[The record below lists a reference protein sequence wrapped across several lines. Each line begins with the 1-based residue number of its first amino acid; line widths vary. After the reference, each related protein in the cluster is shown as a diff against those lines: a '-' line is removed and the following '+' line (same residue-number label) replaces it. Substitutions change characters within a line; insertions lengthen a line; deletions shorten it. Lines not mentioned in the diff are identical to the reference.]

1 MAVAS
6 LDWRGC
12 IQKLN
17 IYKGLSMHQGWL
29 LIGLSLTYLGLL
41 FLIAFVADKHK
52 RRRLKG
58 QPLLYSLS
66 LAVYC
71 TSWTFFGTVGQASE
85 SPWSPVPIYLGPM
98 LVFLFGWRLLARL
111 ILVAKREHITSIAD
125 FIAARYGKSQRL
137 AMVIALIA
145 IMGILPY
152 LVLQLKA
159 IVTGLD
165 LLMVN
170 SGGISPT
177 SNTSELALGVTLL
190 LALFS
195 ILFGTRH
202 LDATEHH
209 RGMVVAIAFE
219 SVVKLL
225 AFIAVGGFAL
235 WLILSKPGEAHEQVT
250 RDFFAQVVAVSP
262 GNLLE
267 LAIYTVLA
275 MCAVICLPRQFHVTV
290 VENNQGQDLHW
301 ARWIFPLYLFVM
313 GLFIWPLALA
323 GKQWVG
329 ADMASDTYVISLPMA
344 LGFDGMAM
352 LAFLGGTSAAT
363 GMVIVCTIALAIM
376 VSNDLVLP
384 VLLRRFWR
392 QGRDERLVRLLLQVR
407 RGAILLILLAAW
419 GLYLWLGDL
428 TSLSRI
434 GYLSFGAVAQF
445 APALLLGLYWR
456 HGNRKGVYLGLFLGV
471 SLWFVTLLVESGL
484 LAGSPLAELLAP
496 PDWPAFRELSLG
508 AWCIFLSL
516 LFNLLGYVAG
526 SLLSRPAVSE
536 RLQAANFVGKPS
548 RDTAALYQ
556 ARVSVKELEMLA
568 ARFVGSSRVK
578 RAFGRFAGE
587 RGGTLAPQMQ
597 ASAELIA
604 HTERLLAGVFGTSS
618 ARLVLASALQGRNM
632 QLEEIATIV
641 DEASDVFRFNRGL
654 LQGAIE
660 HIGQGISVVDREL
673 RLVAW
678 NRRYIELFHYPPGL
692 IQAGR
697 PIEEIIRYNAQQGL
711 CGPGDIEEHVARRV
725 AFMKRGSAHISARE
739 RPDGRVIEMQGN
751 PMPAGGFV
759 MTFTDITPFRDAERV
774 LREANEHLEARVA
787 ERTRELSELNRQ
799 LLLVNQQVERANQS
813 KSRFLAAVS
822 HDLTQPLNAA
832 KLFTSSLLEMLPD
845 AGEQARIARHIDD
858 ALGATEDLITDLL
871 DISRLEAGK
880 FKARKLDFALRDL
893 LDNLKAEFGVLA
905 QAGGIHFSVVE
916 SKHAVHSDVRLLRR
930 VLQNFLTNAF
940 RYNPGGRVLLG
951 CRRMGKKIRIE
962 VWDNG
967 PGIPQ
972 DKQEAIFDEFSRLDH
987 SRTAKEQGLGLG
999 LAIARGISQ
1008 VLGHQLT
1015 LQSWPG
1021 KGSVFAVT
1029 LNLATRPVV
1038 PQQLMV
1044 PVVRDSQLEGVAVL
1058 CIDNERDILTA
1069 MSTLLGR
1076 WGCEVRCAVDLAEAE
1091 ALVADGFVP
1100 RLVLSD
1106 YHLDDGKTGLEA
1118 LAALQQVCGDE
1129 LGGIIISADRKSE
1142 LQVQIRERGYGYI
1155 SKPVKPLKL
1164 RALMNSLLLR

>member
-1 MAVAS
+1 
-6 LDWRGC
+6 
-12 IQKLN
+12 
-17 IYKGLSMHQGWL
+17 MHQGWL

-52 RRRLKG
+52 RHRLKG

-209 RGMVVAIAFE
+209 RGMVMAIAFE

-456 HGNRKGVYLGLFLGV
+456 HGNRKGVYLGLSLGV
-471 SLWFVTLLVESGL
+471 SFWFVTLLVESGL
-484 LAGSPLAELLAP
+484 LAGSLLAELLAP

-711 CGPGDIEEHVARRV
+711 CGPGDIEDHVARRV

-880 FKARKLDFALRDL
+880 FKAKKLDFALRDL

-951 CRRMGKKIRIE
+951 CRRMGEKVRIE

-1029 LNLATRPVV
+1029 LNLATRPVTAH
-1038 PQQLMV
+1038 QLAA

-1091 ALVADGFVP
+1091 ELVAQGFVP

-1118 LAALQQVCGDE
+1118 LAALQRVCGDE

>member
-1 MAVAS
+1 
-6 LDWRGC
+6 
-12 IQKLN
+12 
-17 IYKGLSMHQGWL
+17 MHQGWL
-29 LIGLSLTYLGLL
+29 LIGLSLSYLGLL
-41 FLIAFVADKHK
+41 FLIAYVADKNK

-165 LLMVN
+165 LLMAN
-170 SGGISPT
+170 SVPAGPT
-177 SNTSELALGVTLL
+177 GNTAGLALGVALL

-225 AFIAVGGFAL
+225 AFMAVGGFAL
-235 WLILSKPGEAHEQVT
+235 WLILSKPSQARTLVAS
-250 RDFFAQVVAVSP
+250 DFLDAVVAVTP
-262 GNLLE
+262 GSLLE
-267 LAIYTVLA
+267 LAIYTLVA

-301 ARWIFPLYLFVM
+301 ARWLFPLYLFVM

-329 ADMASDTYVISLPMA
+329 AGMASDTYVISLPMS
-344 LGFDGMAM
+344 LGFDGMAL

-384 VLLRRFWR
+384 VLLRRFWQ

-456 HGNRKGVYLGLFLGV
+456 HGNRKGVYLGLALGV
-471 SLWFVTLLVESGL
+471 SLWFATLLAESGL
-484 LAGSPLAELLAP
+484 LAGSPLAALLAP
-496 PDWPAFRELSLG
+496 PDWPAFRDLSLG

-516 LFNLLGYVAG
+516 LLNLVGYVAG
-526 SLLSRPAVSE
+526 SLLSQAAVSE

-548 RDTAALYQ
+548 RDTTALYQ

-660 HIGQGISVVDREL
+660 HMGQGISVVDREL
-673 RLVAW
+673 KLVAW

-692 IQAGR
+692 IQVGR
-697 PIEEIIRYNAQQGL
+697 PIEEIIRYNAEQGL
-711 CGPGDIEEHVARRV
+711 CGPGDVEAHVARRV
-725 AFMKRGSAHISARE
+725 AFMQRGSPHISARE

-787 ERTRELSELNRQ
+787 ERTHELSELNRQ
-799 LLLVNQQVERANQS
+799 LLLVNQQVERANHS

-832 KLFTSSLLEMLPD
+832 KLFTSSLLEMLPPAD
-845 AGEQARIARHIDD
+845 EPARIARHIDD

-880 FKARKLDFALRDL
+880 FKAKKLDFALRDVF
-893 LDNLKAEFGVLA
+893 DNLKAEFGVLA
-905 QAGGIHFSVVE
+905 QAGGIQFSVVE
-916 SKHAVHSDVRLLRR
+916 SGVAVYSDVRLLRR

-951 CRRMGKKIRIE
+951 CRRRGDKVRIE

-967 PGIPQ
+967 PGIPA

-987 SRTAKEQGLGLG
+987 SRTAREQGLGLG
-999 LAIARGISQ
+999 LAIARGIAL
-1008 VLGHQLT
+1008 VLGHNLT
-1015 LQSWPG
+1015 LRSWPG
-1021 KGSVFAVT
+1021 AGSVFAIT
-1029 LNLATRPVV
+1029 LNLATRPVATTQV
-1038 PQQLMV
+1038 AAPTQ
-1044 PVVRDSQLEGVAVL
+1044 RDSQLEGIRVL
-1058 CIDNERDILTA
+1058 CIDNESDILIA
-1069 MSTLLGR
+1069 MHSLLGR
-1076 WGCEVRCAVDLAEAE
+1076 WGCEVVCAQSLAQAEDLIAG
-1091 ALVADGFVP
+1091 GFLP
-1100 RLVLSD
+1100 QLVLSD
-1106 YHLDDGKTGLEA
+1106 YHLDDGKTGLQA
-1118 LAALQQVCGDE
+1118 LHMLRLAHGNDI
-1129 LGGIIISADRKSE
+1129 GGIIISADRKSE
-1142 LQVQIRERGYGYI
+1142 LQAQIREHGYGYI

-1164 RALMNSLLLR
+1164 RALMNSILRPAKLDDDHETGNSSEF

>member
-1 MAVAS
+1 
-6 LDWRGC
+6 
-12 IQKLN
+12 
-17 IYKGLSMHQGWL
+17 MHQGWL

-52 RRRLKG
+52 RHRLKG

-250 RDFFAQVVAVSP
+250 RDFFAQVMAVSP

-456 HGNRKGVYLGLFLGV
+456 HGNRKGVYLGLSLGV

-711 CGPGDIEEHVARRV
+711 CGPGDIEDHVARRV

-880 FKARKLDFALRDL
+880 FKAKKLDFALCDL

-951 CRRMGKKIRIE
+951 CRRMGEKIRIE

-1029 LNLATRPVV
+1029 LNLATRPVTAH
-1038 PQQLMV
+1038 QLAA

-1091 ALVADGFVP
+1091 ALVAEGFVP

-1118 LAALQQVCGDE
+1118 LAVLQQVCGDE

-1142 LQVQIRERGYGYI
+1142 LQAQIRERGYGYI

>member
-1 MAVAS
+1 
-6 LDWRGC
+6 
-12 IQKLN
+12 
-17 IYKGLSMHQGWL
+17 MHQGWL
-29 LIGLSLTYLGLL
+29 LIGLSLAYLGLL
-41 FLIAFVADKHK
+41 FLIAYVADKSK

-137 AMVIALIA
+137 AMVISLIA
-145 IMGILPY
+145 VMGILPY

-165 LLMVN
+165 LLMAN
-170 SGGISPT
+170 SVPAGPT
-177 SNTSELALGVTLL
+177 GNTAELALGVALL

-195 ILFGTRH
+195 ILFGTRN

-225 AFIAVGGFAL
+225 AFMAVGGFAL
-235 WLILSKPGEAHEQVT
+235 WLIIARPSEARTLVAT
-250 RDFFAQVVAVSP
+250 DFLDAVVAVSP
-262 GNLLE
+262 GSLLE
-267 LAIYTVLA
+267 LAIYTLVA

-301 ARWIFPLYLFVM
+301 ARWLFPLYLFLM

-329 ADMASDTYVISLPMA
+329 ADMASDTYVISLPMS

-384 VLLRRFWR
+384 VLLRRFWQ
-392 QGRDERLVRLLLQVR
+392 QGRDERLMRLLLQVR

-419 GLYLWLGDL
+419 VLYLWLGDL

-456 HGNRKGVYLGLFLGV
+456 HGNRKGVYLGLALGV
-471 SLWFVTLLVESGL
+471 SLWFLTLLAESGL
-484 LAGSPLAELLAP
+484 LAGSPLEALLAP

-516 LFNLLGYVAG
+516 LLNLLGYVAG
-526 SLLSRPAVSE
+526 SLLSRAAVSE

-548 RDTAALYQ
+548 RDTTALYQ

-587 RGGTLAPQMQ
+587 HGGTLAPQMQ
-597 ASAELIA
+597 ASADLIA

-660 HIGQGISVVDREL
+660 HMGQGISVVDREL
-673 RLVAW
+673 KLVAW
-678 NRRYIELFHYPPGL
+678 NRRYIELFHYPHGL
-692 IQAGR
+692 IQVGR
-697 PIEEIIRYNAQQGL
+697 SIEEIIRYNAEQGL
-711 CGPGDIEEHVARRV
+711 CGPGDIEAQVARRV
-725 AFMKRGSAHISARE
+725 AFMKRGSPHVSARE

-759 MTFTDITPFRDAERV
+759 MTFTDITPFRAAERV

-787 ERTRELSELNRQ
+787 ERTHELSELNRQ
-799 LLLVNQQVERANQS
+799 LLLVNQQVERANHS

-832 KLFTSSLLEMLPD
+832 KLFTSSLLEMLPQGGGQ
-845 AGEQARIARHIDD
+845 GEEQRAEQVRIARHIDD

-880 FKARKLDFALRDL
+880 FKARKLDFALSDVL
-893 LDNLKAEFGVLA
+893 GNLKAEFGVLA
-905 QAGGIHFSVVE
+905 QAGEIQFSVVE
-916 SKHAVHSDVRLLRR
+916 SRLAVYSDVRLLRR

-940 RYNPGGRVLLG
+940 RYNPAGRVLLG
-951 CRRMGKKIRIE
+951 CRRLGDKVRIE

-967 PGIPQ
+967 PGIPL

-987 SRTAKEQGLGLG
+987 SRTAREQGLGLG

-1008 VLGHQLT
+1008 VLGHQLS
-1015 LQSWPG
+1015 LRSWPG
-1021 KGSVFAVT
+1021 AGSVFAIT
-1029 LNLATRPVV
+1029 LNLATRPVM
-1038 PQQLMV
+1038 PS
-1044 PVVRDSQLEGVAVL
+1044 PVAAPAVRDSQLEGIRIL
-1058 CIDNERDILTA
+1058 CIDNEEEILIA
-1069 MSTLLGR
+1069 MASLLGR
-1076 WGCEVRCAVDLAEAE
+1076 WGCEVRCAQSLEQAEEIIGA
-1091 ALVADGFVP
+1091 GFLP

-1106 YHLDDGKTGLEA
+1106 YHLDDGKTGLQA
-1118 LAALQQVCGDE
+1118 LHMIRLAHGNGI
-1129 LGGIIISADRKSE
+1129 GGIIISADRKSE
-1142 LQVQIRERGYGYI
+1142 LQTQIREHGFGYV

-1164 RALMNSLLLR
+1164 RALMNSLLLPIE

>member
-1 MAVAS
+1 
-6 LDWRGC
+6 
-12 IQKLN
+12 
-17 IYKGLSMHQGWL
+17 MHQGWL
-29 LIGLSLTYLGLL
+29 LIGLSLSYLGLL
-41 FLIAFVADKHK
+41 FLIAYVADKNK

-165 LLMVN
+165 LLMAN
-170 SGGISPT
+170 SVPAGPT
-177 SNTSELALGVTLL
+177 GNTAGLALGVALL

-225 AFIAVGGFAL
+225 AFMAVGGFAL
-235 WLILSKPGEAHEQVT
+235 WLILSKPSQARTLVAS
-250 RDFFAQVVAVSP
+250 DFLDAVVAVTP
-262 GNLLE
+262 GSLLE
-267 LAIYTVLA
+267 LAIYTLVA

-301 ARWIFPLYLFVM
+301 ARWLFPLYLFVM

-329 ADMASDTYVISLPMA
+329 AGMASDTYVISLPMS
-344 LGFDGMAM
+344 LGFDGMAL

-384 VLLRRFWR
+384 VLLRRFWQ

-456 HGNRKGVYLGLFLGV
+456 HGNRKGVYLGLALGV
-471 SLWFVTLLVESGL
+471 SLWFATLLAESGL
-484 LAGSPLAELLAP
+484 LAGSPLAALLAP
-496 PDWPAFRELSLG
+496 PDWPAFRDLSLG

-516 LFNLLGYVAG
+516 LLNLIGYVAG
-526 SLLSRPAVSE
+526 SLLSQAAVSE

-548 RDTAALYQ
+548 RDTTALYQ

-660 HIGQGISVVDREL
+660 HMGQGISVVDREL
-673 RLVAW
+673 KLVAW

-692 IQAGR
+692 IQVGR
-697 PIEEIIRYNAQQGL
+697 PIEEIIRYNAEQGL
-711 CGPGDIEEHVARRV
+711 CGPGDVEAHVARRV
-725 AFMKRGSAHISARE
+725 AFMQRGSQHISARE

-787 ERTRELSELNRQ
+787 ERTHELSELNRQ
-799 LLLVNQQVERANQS
+799 LLLVNQQVERANHS

-832 KLFTSSLLEMLPD
+832 KLFTSSLLEMLPP
-845 AGEQARIARHIDD
+845 ANEPARIARHIDD

-880 FKARKLDFALRDL
+880 FKAKKLDFALRDVF
-893 LDNLKAEFGVLA
+893 DNLKAEFGVLA
-905 QAGGIHFSVVE
+905 QAGGIQFSVVE
-916 SKHAVHSDVRLLRR
+916 SGVAVYSDVRLLRR

-951 CRRMGKKIRIE
+951 CRRLGDKVRIE

-967 PGIPQ
+967 PGIPA

-987 SRTAKEQGLGLG
+987 SRTAREQGLGLG
-999 LAIARGISQ
+999 LAIARGIAL
-1008 VLGHQLT
+1008 VLGHNLT
-1015 LQSWPG
+1015 LRSWPG
-1021 KGSVFAVT
+1021 AGSVFAIT
-1029 LNLATRPVV
+1029 LNLATRPVATTQV
-1038 PQQLMV
+1038 AAPTQ
-1044 PVVRDSQLEGVAVL
+1044 RDSQLEGIRVL
-1058 CIDNERDILTA
+1058 CIDNESDILIA
-1069 MSTLLGR
+1069 MHSLLGR
-1076 WGCEVRCAVDLAEAE
+1076 WGCEVVCAQSLAQGEDLIAG
-1091 ALVADGFVP
+1091 GFLP
-1100 RLVLSD
+1100 QLVLSD
-1106 YHLDDGKTGLEA
+1106 YHLDDGKTGLQA
-1118 LAALQQVCGDE
+1118 LHMLRLAHGNDI
-1129 LGGIIISADRKSE
+1129 GGIIISADRKSE
-1142 LQVQIRERGYGYI
+1142 LQAQIREHGYGYI

-1164 RALMNSLLLR
+1164 RALMNSILRPAKLDDDHETGNSSEF

>member
-1 MAVAS
+1 
-6 LDWRGC
+6 
-12 IQKLN
+12 
-17 IYKGLSMHQGWL
+17 MHQGWL
-29 LIGLSLTYLGLL
+29 LIGLSLSYLGLL
-41 FLIAFVADKHK
+41 FLIAYVADKNK

-165 LLMVN
+165 LLMAN
-170 SGGISPT
+170 SVPAGPT
-177 SNTSELALGVTLL
+177 GNTAGLALGVALL

-225 AFIAVGGFAL
+225 AFMAVGGFAL
-235 WLILSKPGEAHEQVT
+235 WLILSKPSQARTLVAS
-250 RDFFAQVVAVSP
+250 DFLDAVVAVTP
-262 GNLLE
+262 GSLLE
-267 LAIYTVLA
+267 LAIYTLVA

-301 ARWIFPLYLFVM
+301 ARWLFPLYLFVM

-329 ADMASDTYVISLPMA
+329 AGMASDTYVISLPMS
-344 LGFDGMAM
+344 LGFDGMAL

-384 VLLRRFWR
+384 VLLRRFWQ

-456 HGNRKGVYLGLFLGV
+456 HGNRKGVYLGLALGV
-471 SLWFVTLLVESGL
+471 SLWFATLLAESGL
-484 LAGSPLAELLAP
+484 LAGSPLATLLAP
-496 PDWPAFRELSLG
+496 PDWRVRDLSLG

-516 LFNLLGYVAG
+516 LLNLIGYVAG
-526 SLLSRPAVSE
+526 SLLSQAAVSE

-548 RDTAALYQ
+548 RDTTALYQ

-587 RGGTLAPQMQ
+587 RGGTLAPQMK

-660 HIGQGISVVDREL
+660 HMGQGISVVDREL
-673 RLVAW
+673 KLVAW

-692 IQAGR
+692 IQVGR
-697 PIEEIIRYNAQQGL
+697 PIEEIIRYNAEQGL
-711 CGPGDIEEHVARRV
+711 CGPGDVEAHVARRV
-725 AFMKRGSAHISARE
+725 AFMQRGSQHISARE

-787 ERTRELSELNRQ
+787 ERTHELSELNRQ
-799 LLLVNQQVERANQS
+799 LLLVNQQVERANHS

-832 KLFTSSLLEMLPD
+832 KLFTSSLLEMLPPAD
-845 AGEQARIARHIDD
+845 EPARIARHIDD

-880 FKARKLDFALRDL
+880 FKAKKLDFALRDVF
-893 LDNLKAEFGVLA
+893 DNLKAEFGVLA
-905 QAGGIHFSVVE
+905 QAGGIQFSVVE
-916 SKHAVHSDVRLLRR
+916 SGVAVYSDVRLLRR

-951 CRRMGKKIRIE
+951 CRRLGDKVRIE

-967 PGIPQ
+967 PGIPA

-987 SRTAKEQGLGLG
+987 SRTAREQGLGLG
-999 LAIARGISQ
+999 LAIARGIAL
-1008 VLGHQLT
+1008 VLGHNLT
-1015 LQSWPG
+1015 LRSWPG
-1021 KGSVFAVT
+1021 AGSVFAIT
-1029 LNLATRPVV
+1029 LNLATRPVATTQV
-1038 PQQLMV
+1038 AAPTQ
-1044 PVVRDSQLEGVAVL
+1044 RDSQLEGIRVL
-1058 CIDNERDILTA
+1058 CIDNESDILIA
-1069 MSTLLGR
+1069 MHSLLGR
-1076 WGCEVRCAVDLAEAE
+1076 WGCEVVCAQSLAQAEDLIAG
-1091 ALVADGFVP
+1091 GFLAQ
-1100 RLVLSD
+1100 LVLSD
-1106 YHLDDGKTGLEA
+1106 YHLDDGKTGLQA
-1118 LAALQQVCGDE
+1118 LHMLRLAHGNDI
-1129 LGGIIISADRKSE
+1129 GGIIISADRKSE
-1142 LQVQIRERGYGYI
+1142 LQAQIREHGYGYI

-1164 RALMNSLLLR
+1164 RALMNSILRPAKLDDDHETGNSSEF

>member
-1 MAVAS
+1 
-6 LDWRGC
+6 
-12 IQKLN
+12 
-17 IYKGLSMHQGWL
+17 MHQGWL
-29 LIGLSLTYLGLL
+29 LIGLSLAYLGLL
-41 FLIAFVADKHK
+41 FLIAYVADKSK

-165 LLMVN
+165 LLMAN
-170 SGGISPT
+170 SVSAGPT
-177 SNTSELALGVTLL
+177 GNTAGLALGVALL

-195 ILFGTRH
+195 ILFGTRN

-225 AFIAVGGFAL
+225 AFVTVGGFAL
-235 WLILSKPGEAHEQVT
+235 WLILSKPSQARTLVAS
-250 RDFFAQVVAVSP
+250 DFLDAVVAVTP
-262 GNLLE
+262 GGLLE
-267 LAIYTVLA
+267 LTIYTLVA

-301 ARWIFPLYLFVM
+301 ARWLFPLYLFVM
-313 GLFIWPLALA
+313 GLFVWPLALA

-329 ADMASDTYVISLPMA
+329 ADMASDTYVISLPMS

-363 GMVIVCTIALAIM
+363 GMVIVSTIALAIM

-384 VLLRRFWR
+384 VLLRRFWQ

-456 HGNRKGVYLGLFLGV
+456 HGNRKGVYLGLALGV
-471 SLWFVTLLVESGL
+471 SLWFATLLAESGL
-484 LAGSPLAELLAP
+484 LAGSPLEALLAP
-496 PDWPAFRELSLG
+496 PDWPAFRDLSLG
-508 AWCIFLSL
+508 TWCIFLSL
-516 LFNLLGYVAG
+516 LLNLLGYVMG
-526 SLLSRPAVSE
+526 SLLSRAAVSE

-556 ARVSVKELEMLA
+556 ARVSVRELEMLA

-660 HIGQGISVVDREL
+660 HMGQGISVVDREL
-673 RLVAW
+673 KLVAW
-678 NRRYIELFHYPPGL
+678 NRRYIDLFHYPPGL

-697 PIEEIIRYNAQQGL
+697 SIEEIIRYNAEQGL
-711 CGPGDIEEHVARRV
+711 CGPGDIEAHVARRV
-725 AFMKRGSAHISARE
+725 AFMLRGSPHISARE

-787 ERTRELSELNRQ
+787 ERTHELSELNRQ
-799 LLLVNQQVERANQS
+799 LLLVNQQVERANHS

-832 KLFTSSLLEMLPD
+832 RLFTSSLLEMLPPRD
-845 AGEQARIARHIDD
+845 ETARIARHIDD

-880 FKARKLDFALRDL
+880 FKARKLDFALHDVL
-893 LDNLKAEFGVLA
+893 ANLKAEFGVLA
-905 QAGGIHFSVVE
+905 QAGGIQFSVVE
-916 SKHAVHSDVRLLRR
+916 SKLAVYSDVRLLRR

-951 CRRMGKKIRIE
+951 CRRMGDKVRIE

-967 PGIPQ
+967 PGIPA

-999 LAIARGISQ
+999 LAIARGIAL
-1008 VLGHQLT
+1008 VLGHNLT
-1015 LQSWPG
+1015 LRSWPG
-1021 KGSVFAVT
+1021 RGSVFAIT
-1029 LNLATRPVV
+1029 LNLATRPVATTQV
-1038 PQQLMV
+1038 AAPAL
-1044 PVVRDSQLEGVAVL
+1044 RDSQLEGVRVL
-1058 CIDNERDILTA
+1058 CIDNESEILIA
-1069 MSTLLGR
+1069 MHSLLGR
-1076 WGCEVRCAVDLAEAE
+1076 WGCEVVCAQSLVQAEDLIAG
-1091 ALVADGFVP
+1091 GFLP
-1100 RLVLSD
+1100 QLVLSD
-1106 YHLDDGKTGLEA
+1106 YHLDDGKTGLQA
-1118 LAALQQVCGDE
+1118 LHMLRLAHGNDI
-1129 LGGIIISADRKSE
+1129 GGIIISADRKSG
-1142 LQVQIRERGYGYI
+1142 LQAQIREHGYGYI

-1164 RALMNSLLLR
+1164 RALMNSILRPAKLDDDHETSNSSYF

>member
-1 MAVAS
+1 
-6 LDWRGC
+6 
-12 IQKLN
+12 
-17 IYKGLSMHQGWL
+17 MHQGWL
-29 LIGLSLTYLGLL
+29 LIGLSLSYLGLL
-41 FLIAFVADKHK
+41 FLIAYVADKNK

-165 LLMVN
+165 LLMAN
-170 SGGISPT
+170 SVPAGPT
-177 SNTSELALGVTLL
+177 GNTAGLALGVALL

-225 AFIAVGGFAL
+225 AFMAVGGFAL
-235 WLILSKPGEAHEQVT
+235 WLILSKPSQARTLVAS
-250 RDFFAQVVAVSP
+250 DFLDAVVAVTP
-262 GNLLE
+262 GSLLE
-267 LAIYTVLA
+267 LAIYTLVA

-301 ARWIFPLYLFVM
+301 ARWLFPLYLFVM

-329 ADMASDTYVISLPMA
+329 AGMASDTYVISLPMS
-344 LGFDGMAM
+344 LGFDGMAL

-384 VLLRRFWR
+384 VLLRRFWQ

-456 HGNRKGVYLGLFLGV
+456 HGNRKGVYLGLALGV
-471 SLWFVTLLVESGL
+471 SLWFATLLAESGL
-484 LAGSPLAELLAP
+484 LAGSPLAALLAP
-496 PDWPAFRELSLG
+496 PDWPAFRDLSLG

-516 LFNLLGYVAG
+516 LLNLIGYVAG
-526 SLLSRPAVSE
+526 SLLSQAAVSE

-548 RDTAALYQ
+548 RDTTALYQ

-660 HIGQGISVVDREL
+660 HMGQGISVVDREL
-673 RLVAW
+673 KLVAW

-692 IQAGR
+692 IQVGR
-697 PIEEIIRYNAQQGL
+697 PIEEIIRYNAEQGL
-711 CGPGDIEEHVARRV
+711 CGPGDVEAHVARRV
-725 AFMKRGSAHISARE
+725 AFMQRGSQHISARE

-787 ERTRELSELNRQ
+787 ERTHELSELNRQ
-799 LLLVNQQVERANQS
+799 LLLVNQQVERANHS

-832 KLFTSSLLEMLPD
+832 KLFTSSLLEMLPPAD
-845 AGEQARIARHIDD
+845 EPARIARHIDD

-880 FKARKLDFALRDL
+880 FKAKKLDFALRDVF
-893 LDNLKAEFGVLA
+893 DNLKAEFGVLA
-905 QAGGIHFSVVE
+905 QAGGIQFSVVE
-916 SKHAVHSDVRLLRR
+916 SGVAVYSDVRLLRR

-951 CRRMGKKIRIE
+951 CRRFGDKVRIE

-967 PGIPQ
+967 PGIPA

-987 SRTAKEQGLGLG
+987 SRTAREQGLGLG
-999 LAIARGISQ
+999 LAIARGIAL
-1008 VLGHQLT
+1008 VLGHNLT
-1015 LQSWPG
+1015 LRSWPG
-1021 KGSVFAVT
+1021 AGSVFAIT
-1029 LNLATRPVV
+1029 LNLATRPVATTQV
-1038 PQQLMV
+1038 AAPTQ
-1044 PVVRDSQLEGVAVL
+1044 RDSQLEGIRVL
-1058 CIDNERDILTA
+1058 CIDNESDILIA
-1069 MSTLLGR
+1069 MHSLLGR
-1076 WGCEVRCAVDLAEAE
+1076 WGCEVVCAQSLAQAEDLIAG
-1091 ALVADGFVP
+1091 GFLP
-1100 RLVLSD
+1100 QLVLSD
-1106 YHLDDGKTGLEA
+1106 YHLDDGKTGLQA
-1118 LAALQQVCGDE
+1118 LHMLRLAHGNDI
-1129 LGGIIISADRKSE
+1129 GGIIISADRKSE
-1142 LQVQIRERGYGYI
+1142 LQAQIREHGYGYI

-1164 RALMNSLLLR
+1164 RALMNSILRPAKLDDDHETGNSSEF

>member
-1 MAVAS
+1 
-6 LDWRGC
+6 
-12 IQKLN
+12 
-17 IYKGLSMHQGWL
+17 MHQGWL
-29 LIGLSLTYLGLL
+29 LIGLSLSYLGLL
-41 FLIAFVADKHK
+41 FLIAYVADKNK

-165 LLMVN
+165 LLMAN
-170 SGGISPT
+170 SVPAGPT
-177 SNTSELALGVTLL
+177 GNTAGLALGVALL

-225 AFIAVGGFAL
+225 AFMAVGGFAL
-235 WLILSKPGEAHEQVT
+235 WLILSKPSQARTLVAS
-250 RDFFAQVVAVSP
+250 DFLDAVVAVTP
-262 GNLLE
+262 GSLLE
-267 LAIYTVLA
+267 LAIYTLVA

-301 ARWIFPLYLFVM
+301 ARWLFPLYLFVM

-329 ADMASDTYVISLPMA
+329 AGMASDTYVISLPMS
-344 LGFDGMAM
+344 LGFDGMAL

-384 VLLRRFWR
+384 VLLRRFWQ

-456 HGNRKGVYLGLFLGV
+456 HGNRKGVYLGLALGV
-471 SLWFVTLLVESGL
+471 SLWFATLLAESGL
-484 LAGSPLAELLAP
+484 LAGSPLAALLAP
-496 PDWPAFRELSLG
+496 PDWPAFRDLSLG

-516 LFNLLGYVAG
+516 LLNLIGYVAG
-526 SLLSRPAVSE
+526 SLLSQAAVSE

-548 RDTAALYQ
+548 RDTTALYQ

-660 HIGQGISVVDREL
+660 HMGQGISVVDREL
-673 RLVAW
+673 KLVAW

-692 IQAGR
+692 IQVGR
-697 PIEEIIRYNAQQGL
+697 PIEEIIRYNAEQGL
-711 CGPGDIEEHVARRV
+711 CGPGDVEAHVARRV
-725 AFMKRGSAHISARE
+725 AFMQRGSQHISARE

-787 ERTRELSELNRQ
+787 ERTHELSELNRQ
-799 LLLVNQQVERANQS
+799 LLLVNQQVERANHS

-832 KLFTSSLLEMLPD
+832 KLFTSSLLEMLPPAD
-845 AGEQARIARHIDD
+845 EPARIARHIDD

-880 FKARKLDFALRDL
+880 FKAKKLDFALRDVF
-893 LDNLKAEFGVLA
+893 DNLKAEFGVLA
-905 QAGGIHFSVVE
+905 QAGGIQFSVVE
-916 SKHAVHSDVRLLRR
+916 SGVAVYSDVRLLRR

-951 CRRMGKKIRIE
+951 CRRLGDKVRIE

-967 PGIPQ
+967 PGIPA

-987 SRTAKEQGLGLG
+987 SRTAREQGLGLG
-999 LAIARGISQ
+999 LAIARGIAL
-1008 VLGHQLT
+1008 VLGHNLT
-1015 LQSWPG
+1015 LRSWPG
-1021 KGSVFAVT
+1021 AGSVFAIT
-1029 LNLATRPVV
+1029 LNLATRPVATTQV
-1038 PQQLMV
+1038 AAPTQ
-1044 PVVRDSQLEGVAVL
+1044 RDSQLEGIRVL
-1058 CIDNERDILTA
+1058 CIDNESDILIA
-1069 MSTLLGR
+1069 MHSLLGR
-1076 WGCEVRCAVDLAEAE
+1076 WGCEVVCAQSLAQAEDLIAG
-1091 ALVADGFVP
+1091 GFLP
-1100 RLVLSD
+1100 QLVLSD
-1106 YHLDDGKTGLEA
+1106 YHLDDGKTGLQA
-1118 LAALQQVCGDE
+1118 LHMLRLAHGNE
-1129 LGGIIISADRKSE
+1129 IGGIIISADRKSE
-1142 LQVQIRERGYGYI
+1142 LQAQIREHGYGYI

-1164 RALMNSLLLR
+1164 RALMNSILRPAKLDDDHETGNSSEF

>member
-1 MAVAS
+1 
-6 LDWRGC
+6 
-12 IQKLN
+12 
-17 IYKGLSMHQGWL
+17 MHQGWL
-29 LIGLSLTYLGLL
+29 LIGLSLAYLGLL
-41 FLIAFVADKHK
+41 FLIAYVADKNK

-165 LLMVN
+165 LLMAN
-170 SGGISPT
+170 SVSAGPT
-177 SNTSELALGVTLL
+177 GNTAGLALGVALL

-195 ILFGTRH
+195 ILFGTRN

-225 AFIAVGGFAL
+225 AFVTVGGFAL
-235 WLILSKPGEAHEQVT
+235 WLILSKPSQARTLVAS
-250 RDFFAQVVAVSP
+250 DFLDAVVAVTP
-262 GNLLE
+262 GGLLE
-267 LAIYTVLA
+267 LAIYTLVA

-301 ARWIFPLYLFVM
+301 ARWLFPLYLFVM

-329 ADMASDTYVISLPMA
+329 AGMASDTYVISLPMS

-384 VLLRRFWR
+384 VLLRRFWQ

-456 HGNRKGVYLGLFLGV
+456 HGNRKGVYLGLALGV
-471 SLWFVTLLVESGL
+471 SLWFVTLLAESGL
-484 LAGSPLAELLAP
+484 LAGSPLESLLAP
-496 PDWPAFRELSLG
+496 PDWPAFRDLSLG

-516 LFNLLGYVAG
+516 LLNLLGYVAG
-526 SLLSRPAVSE
+526 SLLSRAAVSE

-548 RDTAALYQ
+548 RDTTALYQ

-660 HIGQGISVVDREL
+660 HMGQGISVVDREL
-673 RLVAW
+673 KLVAW

-692 IQAGR
+692 IQMGR
-697 PIEEIIRYNAQQGL
+697 SIEEIIRYNAEQGL
-711 CGPGDIEEHVARRV
+711 CGPGDIEAHVARRV
-725 AFMKRGSAHISARE
+725 AFMLRGSPHISARE

-787 ERTRELSELNRQ
+787 ERTHELSELNRQ
-799 LLLVNQQVERANQS
+799 LLLVNQQVERANHS

-832 KLFTSSLLEMLPD
+832 KLFTSSLLEMLPPRD
-845 AGEQARIARHIDD
+845 ETARIARHIDD

-880 FKARKLDFALRDL
+880 FKAKKLDFALHDVF
-893 LDNLKAEFGVLA
+893 DNLKAEFGVLA
-905 QAGGIHFSVVE
+905 QAGGIQFSVVE
-916 SKHAVHSDVRLLRR
+916 SKLAVYSDVRLLRR

-951 CRRMGKKIRIE
+951 CRRLGDKVRIE

-967 PGIPQ
+967 PGIPA

-999 LAIARGISQ
+999 LAIARGIAL
-1008 VLGHQLT
+1008 VLGHNLT
-1015 LQSWPG
+1015 LRSWPG
-1021 KGSVFAVT
+1021 AGSVFAIT
-1029 LNLATRPVV
+1029 LNLATRPVATTQV
-1038 PQQLMV
+1038 AAPAL
-1044 PVVRDSQLEGVAVL
+1044 RDSQLEGIRVL
-1058 CIDNERDILTA
+1058 CIDNESDILIA
-1069 MSTLLGR
+1069 MHSLLGR
-1076 WGCEVRCAVDLAEAE
+1076 WGCEVVCAQSHAQAEDLIAG
-1091 ALVADGFVP
+1091 GFLP
-1100 RLVLSD
+1100 QLVLSD
-1106 YHLDDGKTGLEA
+1106 YHLDDGKTGLQA
-1118 LAALQQVCGDE
+1118 LHMLRLAHGNDI
-1129 LGGIIISADRKSE
+1129 GGIIISADRKSE
-1142 LQVQIRERGYGYI
+1142 LQAQIREHGYGYI

-1164 RALMNSLLLR
+1164 RALMNSILRPAKLDDDHETSNSSDF

>member
-1 MAVAS
+1 
-6 LDWRGC
+6 
-12 IQKLN
+12 
-17 IYKGLSMHQGWL
+17 MHQGWL
-29 LIGLSLTYLGLL
+29 LIGLSLSYLGLL
-41 FLIAFVADKHK
+41 FLIAYVADKNK

-165 LLMVN
+165 LLMAN
-170 SGGISPT
+170 SVPAGPT
-177 SNTSELALGVTLL
+177 GNTAGLALGVALL

-225 AFIAVGGFAL
+225 AFMAVGGFAL
-235 WLILSKPGEAHEQVT
+235 WLILSKPSQARTLVAS
-250 RDFFAQVVAVSP
+250 DFLDAVVAVTP
-262 GNLLE
+262 GSLLE
-267 LAIYTVLA
+267 LAIYTLVA

-301 ARWIFPLYLFVM
+301 ARWLFPLYLFVM

-329 ADMASDTYVISLPMA
+329 AGMASDTYVISLPMS
-344 LGFDGMAM
+344 LGFDGMAL

-384 VLLRRFWR
+384 VLLRRFWQ

-456 HGNRKGVYLGLFLGV
+456 HGNRKGVYLGLALGV
-471 SLWFVTLLVESGL
+471 SLWFATLLAESGL
-484 LAGSPLAELLAP
+484 LADSPLAALLAP
-496 PDWPAFRELSLG
+496 PDWPAFRDLSLG

-516 LFNLLGYVAG
+516 LLNLIGYVAG
-526 SLLSRPAVSE
+526 SLLSQAAVSE

-548 RDTAALYQ
+548 RDTTALYQ

-660 HIGQGISVVDREL
+660 HMGQGISVVDREL
-673 RLVAW
+673 KLVAW

-692 IQAGR
+692 IQVGR
-697 PIEEIIRYNAQQGL
+697 PIEEIIRYNAEQGL
-711 CGPGDIEEHVARRV
+711 CGPGDVEAHVARRV
-725 AFMKRGSAHISARE
+725 AFMQRGSQHISARE

-787 ERTRELSELNRQ
+787 ERTHELSELNRQ
-799 LLLVNQQVERANQS
+799 LLLVNQQVERANHS

-832 KLFTSSLLEMLPD
+832 KLFTSSLLEMLPPAD
-845 AGEQARIARHIDD
+845 EPARIARHIDD

-880 FKARKLDFALRDL
+880 FKAKKLDFALRDVF
-893 LDNLKAEFGVLA
+893 DNLKAEFGVLA
-905 QAGGIHFSVVE
+905 QAGGIQFSVVE
-916 SKHAVHSDVRLLRR
+916 SGVAVYSDVRLLRR

-951 CRRMGKKIRIE
+951 CRRLGDKVRIE

-967 PGIPQ
+967 PGIPA

-987 SRTAKEQGLGLG
+987 SRTAREQGLGLG
-999 LAIARGISQ
+999 LAIARGIAL
-1008 VLGHQLT
+1008 VLGHNLT
-1015 LQSWPG
+1015 LRSWPG
-1021 KGSVFAVT
+1021 AGSVFAIT
-1029 LNLATRPVV
+1029 LNLATRPVATTQV
-1038 PQQLMV
+1038 AAPTQ
-1044 PVVRDSQLEGVAVL
+1044 RDSQLEGIRVL
-1058 CIDNERDILTA
+1058 CIDNESDILIA
-1069 MSTLLGR
+1069 MHSLLGR
-1076 WGCEVRCAVDLAEAE
+1076 WGCEVVCAQSLAQAEDLIAG
-1091 ALVADGFVP
+1091 GFLP
-1100 RLVLSD
+1100 QLVLSD
-1106 YHLDDGKTGLEA
+1106 YHLDDGKTGLQA
-1118 LAALQQVCGDE
+1118 LHMLRLAHGNDI
-1129 LGGIIISADRKSE
+1129 GGIIISADRKSE
-1142 LQVQIRERGYGYI
+1142 LQAQIREHGYGYI

-1164 RALMNSLLLR
+1164 RALMNSILRPAKLDDDHEIGNSSEF

>member
-1 MAVAS
+1 
-6 LDWRGC
+6 
-12 IQKLN
+12 
-17 IYKGLSMHQGWL
+17 MHQGWL
-29 LIGLSLTYLGLL
+29 LIGLSLSYLGLL
-41 FLIAFVADKHK
+41 FLIAYVADKNK

-165 LLMVN
+165 LLMAN
-170 SGGISPT
+170 SVPAGPT
-177 SNTSELALGVTLL
+177 GNTAGLALGVALL

-225 AFIAVGGFAL
+225 AFMAVGGFAL
-235 WLILSKPGEAHEQVT
+235 WLILSKPSQARTLVAS
-250 RDFFAQVVAVSP
+250 DFLDAVVAVTP
-262 GNLLE
+262 GSLLE
-267 LAIYTVLA
+267 LAIYTLVA

-301 ARWIFPLYLFVM
+301 ARWLFPLYLFVM

-329 ADMASDTYVISLPMA
+329 AGMASDTYVISLPMS
-344 LGFDGMAM
+344 LGFDGMAL

-384 VLLRRFWR
+384 VLLRRFWQ

-456 HGNRKGVYLGLFLGV
+456 HGNRKGVYLGLALGV
-471 SLWFVTLLVESGL
+471 SLWFATLLAESGL
-484 LAGSPLAELLAP
+484 LAGSPLAALLAP
-496 PDWPAFRELSLG
+496 PDWPAFRDLSLG

-516 LFNLLGYVAG
+516 LLNLIGYVAG
-526 SLLSRPAVSE
+526 SLLSQAAVSE
-536 RLQAANFVGKPS
+536 RLQAASFVGKPS
-548 RDTAALYQ
+548 RDTTALYQ

-660 HIGQGISVVDREL
+660 HMGQGISVVDREL
-673 RLVAW
+673 KLVAW

-692 IQAGR
+692 IQVGR
-697 PIEEIIRYNAQQGL
+697 PIEEIIRYNAEQGL
-711 CGPGDIEEHVARRV
+711 CGPGDVEAHVARRV
-725 AFMKRGSAHISARE
+725 AFMQRGSQHISARE

-787 ERTRELSELNRQ
+787 ERTHELSELNRQ
-799 LLLVNQQVERANQS
+799 LLLVNQQVERANHS

-832 KLFTSSLLEMLPD
+832 KLFTSSLLEMLPP
-845 AGEQARIARHIDD
+845 ANEPARIARHIDD

-880 FKARKLDFALRDL
+880 FKAKKLDFALRDVF
-893 LDNLKAEFGVLA
+893 DNLKAEFGVLA
-905 QAGGIHFSVVE
+905 QAGGIQFSVVE
-916 SKHAVHSDVRLLRR
+916 SGVAVYSDVRLLRR

-951 CRRMGKKIRIE
+951 CRRLGDKVRIE

-967 PGIPQ
+967 PGIPA

-987 SRTAKEQGLGLG
+987 SRTAREQGLGLG
-999 LAIARGISQ
+999 LAIARGIAL
-1008 VLGHQLT
+1008 VLGHNLT
-1015 LQSWPG
+1015 LRSWPG
-1021 KGSVFAVT
+1021 SGSVFAIT
-1029 LNLATRPVV
+1029 LNLATRPVATTQV
-1038 PQQLMV
+1038 AAPTQ
-1044 PVVRDSQLEGVAVL
+1044 RDSQLEGIRVL
-1058 CIDNERDILTA
+1058 CIDNESDILIA
-1069 MSTLLGR
+1069 MHSLLGR
-1076 WGCEVRCAVDLAEAE
+1076 WGCEVVCAQSLAQAEDLIAG
-1091 ALVADGFVP
+1091 GFLP
-1100 RLVLSD
+1100 QLVLSD
-1106 YHLDDGKTGLEA
+1106 YHLDDGKTGLQA
-1118 LAALQQVCGDE
+1118 LHMLRLAHGNDI
-1129 LGGIIISADRKSE
+1129 GGIIISADRKSE
-1142 LQVQIRERGYGYI
+1142 LQAQIREHGYGYI

-1164 RALMNSLLLR
+1164 RALMNSILRPAKLDDDHETGNSSEF

>member
-1 MAVAS
+1 
-6 LDWRGC
+6 
-12 IQKLN
+12 
-17 IYKGLSMHQGWL
+17 MHQGWL
-29 LIGLSLTYLGLL
+29 LIGLSLAYLGLL
-41 FLIAFVADKHK
+41 FLIAYVADKSK

-137 AMVIALIA
+137 AMVISLIA
-145 IMGILPY
+145 VMGILPY

-165 LLMVN
+165 LLMAN
-170 SGGISPT
+170 SVPAGPT
-177 SNTSELALGVTLL
+177 GNTAELALGVALL

-195 ILFGTRH
+195 ILFGTRN

-225 AFIAVGGFAL
+225 AFMAVGGFAL
-235 WLILSKPGEAHEQVT
+235 WLIIARPSEARTLVAT
-250 RDFFAQVVAVSP
+250 DFLDAVVAVSP
-262 GNLLE
+262 GSLLE
-267 LAIYTVLA
+267 LAIYTLVA

-301 ARWIFPLYLFVM
+301 ARWLFPLYLFLM

-329 ADMASDTYVISLPMA
+329 ADMASDTYVISLPMS

-384 VLLRRFWR
+384 VLLRRFWQ
-392 QGRDERLVRLLLQVR
+392 QGRDERLMRLLLQVR

-419 GLYLWLGDL
+419 VLYLWLGDL

-456 HGNRKGVYLGLFLGV
+456 HGNRKGVYLGLSLGV
-471 SLWFVTLLVESGL
+471 SLWFVTLLAESGL
-484 LAGSPLAELLAP
+484 LAGSPLEALLAP
-496 PDWPAFRELSLG
+496 PDWPAFRDLSLG

-516 LFNLLGYVAG
+516 SLNLAGYVAG
-526 SLLSRPAVSE
+526 SLLSGAAVSE

-548 RDTAALYQ
+548 RDTTALYQ

-587 RGGTLAPQMQ
+587 HGGTLAPQMQ
-597 ASAELIA
+597 ASADLIA

-660 HIGQGISVVDREL
+660 HMGQGISVVDREL
-673 RLVAW
+673 KLVAW
-678 NRRYIELFHYPPGL
+678 NRRYIELFHYPHGL
-692 IQAGR
+692 IQVGR
-697 PIEEIIRYNAQQGL
+697 SIEEIIRYNAQQGL
-711 CGPGDIEEHVARRV
+711 CGPGDIEAQVARRV
-725 AFMKRGSAHISARE
+725 AFMKRGSPHVSARE

-759 MTFTDITPFRDAERV
+759 MTFTDITPFRAAERV

-787 ERTRELSELNRQ
+787 ERTHELSELNRQ
-799 LLLVNQQVERANQS
+799 LLLVNQQVERANHS

-832 KLFTSSLLEMLPD
+832 KLFTSSLLEMLPQGGGQ
-845 AGEQARIARHIDD
+845 GEEQRAEQVRIARHIDD

-880 FKARKLDFALRDL
+880 FKARKLDFALSDVL
-893 LDNLKAEFGVLA
+893 GNLKAEFGVLA
-905 QAGGIHFSVVE
+905 QAGEIQFSVVE
-916 SKHAVHSDVRLLRR
+916 SRLAVYSDVRLLRR

-951 CRRMGKKIRIE
+951 CRRLGDKVRIE

-967 PGIPQ
+967 PGIPL

-987 SRTAKEQGLGLG
+987 SRTAREQGLGLG

-1008 VLGHQLT
+1008 VLGHQLS
-1015 LQSWPG
+1015 LRSWPG
-1021 KGSVFAVT
+1021 AGSVFAIT
-1029 LNLATRPVV
+1029 LNLATRPVM
-1038 PQQLMV
+1038 PS
-1044 PVVRDSQLEGVAVL
+1044 PVVAPAVRDSQLEGVRIL
-1058 CIDNERDILTA
+1058 CIDNEEEILIA
-1069 MSTLLGR
+1069 MASLLGR
-1076 WGCEVRCAVDLAEAE
+1076 WGCEVRCAQSLEQAEEIIGA
-1091 ALVADGFVP
+1091 GFLP

-1106 YHLDDGKTGLEA
+1106 YHLDDGKTGLQA
-1118 LAALQQVCGDE
+1118 LHMIRLAHGNGI
-1129 LGGIIISADRKSE
+1129 GGIIISADRKSE
-1142 LQVQIRERGYGYI
+1142 LQTQIREHGFGYV

-1164 RALMNSLLLR
+1164 RALMNSLLLPIE

>member
-1 MAVAS
+1 
-6 LDWRGC
+6 
-12 IQKLN
+12 
-17 IYKGLSMHQGWL
+17 MHQGWL
-29 LIGLSLTYLGLL
+29 LIGLSLSYLGLL
-41 FLIAFVADKHK
+41 FLIAYVADKNK

-165 LLMVN
+165 LLMAN
-170 SGGISPT
+170 SVPAGPT
-177 SNTSELALGVTLL
+177 GNTAGLALGVALL

-225 AFIAVGGFAL
+225 AFMAVGGFAL
-235 WLILSKPGEAHEQVT
+235 WLILSKPSQARTLVAS
-250 RDFFAQVVAVSP
+250 DFLDAVVAVTP
-262 GNLLE
+262 GSLLE
-267 LAIYTVLA
+267 LAIYTLVA

-301 ARWIFPLYLFVM
+301 ARWLFPLYLFVM

-329 ADMASDTYVISLPMA
+329 AGMASDTYVISLPMS
-344 LGFDGMAM
+344 LGFDGTAL

-384 VLLRRFWR
+384 VLLRRFWQ

-456 HGNRKGVYLGLFLGV
+456 HGNRKGVYLGLALGV
-471 SLWFVTLLVESGL
+471 SLWFATLLAESGL
-484 LAGSPLAELLAP
+484 LAGSPLAALLAP
-496 PDWPAFRELSLG
+496 PDWPAFRDLSLG

-516 LFNLLGYVAG
+516 LLNLIGYVAG
-526 SLLSRPAVSE
+526 SLLSQAAVSE

-548 RDTAALYQ
+548 RDTTALYQ

-660 HIGQGISVVDREL
+660 HMGQGISVVDREL
-673 RLVAW
+673 KLVAW

-692 IQAGR
+692 IQVGR
-697 PIEEIIRYNAQQGL
+697 PIEEIIRYNAEQGL
-711 CGPGDIEEHVARRV
+711 CGPGDVEAHVARRV
-725 AFMKRGSAHISARE
+725 AFMQRGSQHISARE

-787 ERTRELSELNRQ
+787 ERTHELSELNRQ
-799 LLLVNQQVERANQS
+799 LLLVNQQVERANHS

-832 KLFTSSLLEMLPD
+832 KLFTSSLLEMLPPAD
-845 AGEQARIARHIDD
+845 EPARIARHIDD

-880 FKARKLDFALRDL
+880 FKAKKLDFALRDVF
-893 LDNLKAEFGVLA
+893 DNLKAEFGVLA
-905 QAGGIHFSVVE
+905 QAGGIQFSVVE
-916 SKHAVHSDVRLLRR
+916 SGVAVYSDVRLLRR

-951 CRRMGKKIRIE
+951 CRRLGDKVRIE

-967 PGIPQ
+967 PGIPA

-987 SRTAKEQGLGLG
+987 SRTAREQGLGLG
-999 LAIARGISQ
+999 LAIARGIAL
-1008 VLGHQLT
+1008 VLGHNLT
-1015 LQSWPG
+1015 LRSWPG
-1021 KGSVFAVT
+1021 AGSVFAIT
-1029 LNLATRPVV
+1029 LNLATRPVAMTQV
-1038 PQQLMV
+1038 AAPTQ
-1044 PVVRDSQLEGVAVL
+1044 RDSQLEGIRVL
-1058 CIDNERDILTA
+1058 CIDNESDILIA
-1069 MSTLLGR
+1069 MHSLLGR
-1076 WGCEVRCAVDLAEAE
+1076 WGCEVVCAQSLAQAEDLIAG
-1091 ALVADGFVP
+1091 GFLP
-1100 RLVLSD
+1100 QLVLSD
-1106 YHLDDGKTGLEA
+1106 YHLDDGKTGLQA
-1118 LAALQQVCGDE
+1118 LHMLRLAHGNDI
-1129 LGGIIISADRKSE
+1129 GGIIISADRKSE
-1142 LQVQIRERGYGYI
+1142 LQAQIREHGYGYI

-1164 RALMNSLLLR
+1164 RTLMNSILRPAKLDDDHETGNSSEF

>member
-1 MAVAS
+1 
-6 LDWRGC
+6 
-12 IQKLN
+12 
-17 IYKGLSMHQGWL
+17 MHQGWL
-29 LIGLSLTYLGLL
+29 LIGLSLSYLGLL
-41 FLIAFVADKHK
+41 FLIAYVADKNK

-165 LLMVN
+165 LLMAN
-170 SGGISPT
+170 SVPAGPT
-177 SNTSELALGVTLL
+177 GNTAGLALGVALL

-225 AFIAVGGFAL
+225 AFMAVGGFAL
-235 WLILSKPGEAHEQVT
+235 WLILSKPSQARTLVAS
-250 RDFFAQVVAVSP
+250 DFLDAVVAVTP
-262 GNLLE
+262 GGLLE
-267 LAIYTVLA
+267 LAIYTLVA

-301 ARWIFPLYLFVM
+301 ARWLFPLYLFVM

-329 ADMASDTYVISLPMA
+329 AGMASDTYVISLPMS
-344 LGFDGMAM
+344 LGFDGMAL

-384 VLLRRFWR
+384 VLLRRFWQ

-456 HGNRKGVYLGLFLGV
+456 HGNRKGVYLGLALGV
-471 SLWFVTLLVESGL
+471 SLWFATLLAESGL
-484 LAGSPLAELLAP
+484 LAGSPLAALLAP
-496 PDWPAFRELSLG
+496 PDWPAFRDLSLG

-516 LFNLLGYVAG
+516 LLNLIGYVAG
-526 SLLSRPAVSE
+526 SLLSQAAVSE

-548 RDTAALYQ
+548 RDTTALYQ

-660 HIGQGISVVDREL
+660 HMGQGISVVDREL
-673 RLVAW
+673 KLVAW

-692 IQAGR
+692 IQVGR
-697 PIEEIIRYNAQQGL
+697 PIEEIIRYNAEQGL
-711 CGPGDIEEHVARRV
+711 CGPGDVEAHVARRV
-725 AFMKRGSAHISARE
+725 AFMQRGSQHISARE

-787 ERTRELSELNRQ
+787 ERTHELSELNRQ
-799 LLLVNQQVERANQS
+799 LLLVNQQVERANHS

-832 KLFTSSLLEMLPD
+832 KLFTSSLLEMLPPAD
-845 AGEQARIARHIDD
+845 EPARIARHIDD

-880 FKARKLDFALRDL
+880 FKAKKLDFALRDVF
-893 LDNLKAEFGVLA
+893 DNLKAEFGVLA
-905 QAGGIHFSVVE
+905 QAGGIQFSVVE
-916 SKHAVHSDVRLLRR
+916 SGVAVYSDVRLLRR

-951 CRRMGKKIRIE
+951 CRRLGDKVRIE

-967 PGIPQ
+967 PGIPA

-987 SRTAKEQGLGLG
+987 SRTAREQGLGLG
-999 LAIARGISQ
+999 LAIARGIAL
-1008 VLGHQLT
+1008 VLGHNLS
-1015 LQSWPG
+1015 LRSWPG
-1021 KGSVFAVT
+1021 AGSVFAIT
-1029 LNLATRPVV
+1029 LNLATRPVATTQV
-1038 PQQLMV
+1038 AAPTQ
-1044 PVVRDSQLEGVAVL
+1044 RDSQLEGIRVL
-1058 CIDNERDILTA
+1058 CIDNESDILIA
-1069 MSTLLGR
+1069 MHSLLGR
-1076 WGCEVRCAVDLAEAE
+1076 WGCEVVCAQSLAQAEDLIAG
-1091 ALVADGFVP
+1091 GFLP
-1100 RLVLSD
+1100 QLVLSD
-1106 YHLDDGKTGLEA
+1106 YHLDDGKTGLQA
-1118 LAALQQVCGDE
+1118 LHMLRLAHGNDI
-1129 LGGIIISADRKSE
+1129 GGIIISADRKSE
-1142 LQVQIRERGYGYI
+1142 LQAQIREHGYGYI

-1164 RALMNSLLLR
+1164 RALMNSILRPAKLDDDHETGNSSEF

>member
-1 MAVAS
+1 
-6 LDWRGC
+6 
-12 IQKLN
+12 
-17 IYKGLSMHQGWL
+17 MHQGWL
-29 LIGLSLTYLGLL
+29 LIGLSLSYLGLL
-41 FLIAFVADKHK
+41 FLIAYVADKNK

-165 LLMVN
+165 LLMAN
-170 SGGISPT
+170 SVSAGPT
-177 SNTSELALGVTLL
+177 GNTAGLALGVALL

-225 AFIAVGGFAL
+225 AFMAVGGFAL
-235 WLILSKPGEAHEQVT
+235 WLILSKPSQARTLVAS
-250 RDFFAQVVAVSP
+250 DFLDAVVAVTP
-262 GNLLE
+262 GGLLE
-267 LAIYTVLA
+267 LAIYTLVA

-301 ARWIFPLYLFVM
+301 ARWLFPLYLFVM

-329 ADMASDTYVISLPMA
+329 AGMASDTYVISLPMS
-344 LGFDGMAM
+344 LGFDGMAL

-384 VLLRRFWR
+384 VLLRRFWQ

-456 HGNRKGVYLGLFLGV
+456 HGNRKGVYLGLALGV
-471 SLWFVTLLVESGL
+471 SLWFATLLAESGL
-484 LAGSPLAELLAP
+484 LAGSPLAALLAP
-496 PDWPAFRELSLG
+496 PDWPAFRDLSLG

-516 LFNLLGYVAG
+516 LLNLIGYVAG
-526 SLLSRPAVSE
+526 SLLSQAAVSE

-548 RDTAALYQ
+548 RDTTALYQ

-660 HIGQGISVVDREL
+660 HMGQGISVVDREL
-673 RLVAW
+673 KLVAW

-692 IQAGR
+692 IQVGR
-697 PIEEIIRYNAQQGL
+697 PIEEIIRYNAEQGL
-711 CGPGDIEEHVARRV
+711 CGPGDVEAHVARRV
-725 AFMKRGSAHISARE
+725 AFMQRGSQHISARE

-787 ERTRELSELNRQ
+787 ERTHELSELNRQ
-799 LLLVNQQVERANQS
+799 LLLVNQQVERANHS

-832 KLFTSSLLEMLPD
+832 KLFTSSLLEMLPPAD
-845 AGEQARIARHIDD
+845 EPARIARHIDD

-880 FKARKLDFALRDL
+880 FKAKKLDFALRDVF
-893 LDNLKAEFGVLA
+893 DNLKAEFGVLA
-905 QAGGIHFSVVE
+905 QAGGIQFSVVE
-916 SKHAVHSDVRLLRR
+916 SGVAVYSDVRLLRR

-951 CRRMGKKIRIE
+951 CRRLGDKVRIE

-967 PGIPQ
+967 PGIPA

-987 SRTAKEQGLGLG
+987 SRTAREQGLGLG
-999 LAIARGISQ
+999 LAIARGIAL
-1008 VLGHQLT
+1008 VLGHNLT
-1015 LQSWPG
+1015 LRSWPG
-1021 KGSVFAVT
+1021 AGSVFAIT
-1029 LNLATRPVV
+1029 LNLATRPVATTQV
-1038 PQQLMV
+1038 AAPAQ
-1044 PVVRDSQLEGVAVL
+1044 RDSQLEGIRVL
-1058 CIDNERDILTA
+1058 CIDNESDILIA
-1069 MSTLLGR
+1069 MHSLLGR
-1076 WGCEVRCAVDLAEAE
+1076 WGCEVVCAQSLAQAEDLIAG
-1091 ALVADGFVP
+1091 GFLP
-1100 RLVLSD
+1100 QLVLSD
-1106 YHLDDGKTGLEA
+1106 YHLDDGKTGLQA
-1118 LAALQQVCGDE
+1118 LHMLRLAHGNDI
-1129 LGGIIISADRKSE
+1129 GGIIISADRKSE
-1142 LQVQIRERGYGYI
+1142 LQAQIREHGYGYI

-1164 RALMNSLLLR
+1164 RALMNSILRPAKLDDDHETGNSSEF

>member
-1 MAVAS
+1 
-6 LDWRGC
+6 
-12 IQKLN
+12 
-17 IYKGLSMHQGWL
+17 MHQGWL

-52 RRRLKG
+52 RHRLKG

-456 HGNRKGVYLGLFLGV
+456 HGNRKGVYLGLSLGV

-711 CGPGDIEEHVARRV
+711 CGPGDIEDHVARRV

-880 FKARKLDFALRDL
+880 FKAKKLDFALRDL

-916 SKHAVHSDVRLLRR
+916 SKLAVHSDVRLLRR

-951 CRRMGKKIRIE
+951 CRRMGDKIRIE

-972 DKQEAIFDEFSRLDH
+972 DKQEAIFDEFSRLDY

-999 LAIARGISQ
+999 LAIARGISL

-1029 LNLATRPVV
+1029 LNLATRPVMAH
-1038 PQQLMV
+1038 QLAA
-1044 PVVRDSQLEGVAVL
+1044 PVARDSQLEGVAVL

-1091 ALVADGFVP
+1091 ALVAEGFVP

-1118 LAALQQVCGDE
+1118 IAALQQACGDE
-1129 LGGIIISADRKSE
+1129 PGGIIISADRKSE
-1142 LQVQIRERGYGYI
+1142 LQAQIRERGYGYI

-1164 RALMNSLLLR
+1164 RALMNSLLLPVQ

>member
-1 MAVAS
+1 
-6 LDWRGC
+6 
-12 IQKLN
+12 
-17 IYKGLSMHQGWL
+17 MHQGWL
-29 LIGLSLTYLGLL
+29 LIGLSLAYLGLL

-52 RRRLKG
+52 RHRLKG

-125 FIAARYGKSQRL
+125 FIAARYGKSQHL

-170 SGGISPT
+170 SVPAGPAG
-177 SNTSELALGVTLL
+177 NTAELALGVTLL

-235 WLILSKPGEAHEQVT
+235 WLILSQPSPEHT
-250 RDFFAQVVAVSP
+250 RVASDFLDAVVSVSP

-301 ARWIFPLYLFVM
+301 ARWIFPLYLFAM

-384 VLLRRFWR
+384 VLLRRFWQ
-392 QGRDERLVRLLLQVR
+392 QGRDERLVRLLLRVR

-456 HGNRKGVYLGLFLGV
+456 HGNRKGVYLGLALGV
-471 SLWFVTLLVESGL
+471 SLWFITLLAESGL
-484 LAGSPLAELLAP
+484 LAGSPLEALLAP
-496 PDWPAFRELSLG
+496 PDWPAFRDLSLG

-516 LFNLLGYVAG
+516 LLNVIGYVAG
-526 SLLSRPAVSE
+526 SLLSRAAVSE
-536 RLQAANFVGKPS
+536 RLQAANFVGNAS
-548 RDTAALYQ
+548 RDTTALYQ

-587 RGGTLAPQMQ
+587 HGGTLAPQMQ

-673 RLVAW
+673 KLVAW
-678 NRRYIELFHYPPGL
+678 NRRYIELFRYPPGL

-711 CGPGDIEEHVARRV
+711 CGPGDIEDQVARRV
-725 AFMKRGSAHISARE
+725 AFMKKGSAHISARE

-774 LREANEHLEARVA
+774 LREANELLEARVA
-787 ERTRELSELNRQ
+787 ERTHELSELNRQ
-799 LLLVNQQVERANQS
+799 LLLVNQQVERANHS

-832 KLFTSSLLEMLPD
+832 KLFTSSLLEMLP
-845 AGEQARIARHIDD
+845 GEGEPARIARHIDD
-858 ALGATEDLITDLL
+858 ALGATEDLISDLL

-880 FKARKLDFALRDL
+880 FKARKLDFALREVF
-893 LDNLKAEFGVLA
+893 DNLKAEFGVLA
-905 QAGGIHFSVVE
+905 QAGEIHFSVVE
-916 SKHAVHSDVRLLRR
+916 SKLAVYSDVRLLRR

-951 CRRMGKKIRIE
+951 CRRVGDKVRIE

-987 SRTAKEQGLGLG
+987 SRTTREQGLGLG
-999 LAIARGISQ
+999 LAIARGISL

-1015 LQSWPG
+1015 LRSWPG
-1021 KGSVFAVT
+1021 AGSVFAIT
-1029 LNLATRPVV
+1029 LNQATSPVT
-1038 PQQLMV
+1038 PQLPV
-1044 PVVRDSQLEGVAVL
+1044 APVVRDSQLEGVRVL
-1058 CIDNERDILTA
+1058 CIDNERDILVA
-1069 MSTLLGR
+1069 MASLLER
-1076 WGCEVRCAVDLAEAE
+1076 WGCEVRCALNQSEAE
-1091 ALVADGFVP
+1091 GIVTEGFVP

-1106 YHLDDGKTGLEA
+1106 YHLDDDKTGLQA
-1118 LAALQQVCGDE
+1118 LDGLQQVHGDHI
-1129 LGGIIISADRKSE
+1129 GGIIISADRKSE
-1142 LQVQIRERGYGYI
+1142 LQAQIREQGYGYI

-1164 RALMNSLLLR
+1164 RALMNSLLLPPQ

>member
-1 MAVAS
+1 
-6 LDWRGC
+6 
-12 IQKLN
+12 
-17 IYKGLSMHQGWL
+17 MHQGWL
-29 LIGLSLTYLGLL
+29 LIGLSLAYLGLL
-41 FLIAFVADKHK
+41 FLIAYVADKSK

-137 AMVIALIA
+137 AMVISLIA
-145 IMGILPY
+145 VMGILPY

-165 LLMVN
+165 LLMAN
-170 SGGISPT
+170 SVPAGPT
-177 SNTSELALGVTLL
+177 GNTAELALGVALL

-195 ILFGTRH
+195 ILFGTRN

-225 AFIAVGGFAL
+225 AFMAVGGFAL
-235 WLILSKPGEAHEQVT
+235 WLIIARPSEARTLVAG
-250 RDFFAQVVAVSP
+250 DFLDAVVAVSP
-262 GNLLE
+262 GSLLE
-267 LAIYTVLA
+267 LAIYTLVA

-301 ARWIFPLYLFVM
+301 ARWLFPLYLFLM

-329 ADMASDTYVISLPMA
+329 ADMASDTYVISLPMS

-384 VLLRRFWR
+384 VLLRRFWQ
-392 QGRDERLVRLLLQVR
+392 QGRDERLMRLLLQVR

-419 GLYLWLGDL
+419 VLYLWLGDL

-456 HGNRKGVYLGLFLGV
+456 HGNRKGVYLGLALGV
-471 SLWFVTLLVESGL
+471 SLWFVTLLAESGL
-484 LAGSPLAELLAP
+484 LAGSPLEALLAP

-516 LFNLLGYVAG
+516 LLNLLGYVAG
-526 SLLSRPAVSE
+526 SLLSRAAVSE

-548 RDTAALYQ
+548 RDTTALYQ

-660 HIGQGISVVDREL
+660 HMGQGISVVDREL
-673 RLVAW
+673 KLVAW
-678 NRRYIELFHYPPGL
+678 NRRYIELFHYPHGL
-692 IQAGR
+692 IQVGR
-697 PIEEIIRYNAQQGL
+697 SIEEIIRYNAGQGL
-711 CGPGDIEEHVARRV
+711 CGPGDIEAQVARRV
-725 AFMKRGSAHISARE
+725 AFMKRGSPHVSARE

-759 MTFTDITPFRDAERV
+759 MTFTDITPFRAAERV

-787 ERTRELSELNRQ
+787 ERTHELSELNRQ
-799 LLLVNQQVERANQS
+799 LLLVNQQVERANHS

-832 KLFTSSLLEMLPD
+832 KLFTSSLLEMLPQG
-845 AGEQARIARHIDD
+845 GEQAAEQVRIARHIDD

-880 FKARKLDFALRDL
+880 FKAKKLDFALSDVL
-893 LDNLKAEFGVLA
+893 GNLKAEFGVLA
-905 QAGGIHFSVVE
+905 QAGEIQFSVVE
-916 SKHAVHSDVRLLRR
+916 SRLAVYSDVRLLRR

-951 CRRMGKKIRIE
+951 CRRLGDKVRIE

-967 PGIPQ
+967 PGIPL

-987 SRTAKEQGLGLG
+987 SRTAREQGLGLG

-1008 VLGHQLT
+1008 VLGHQLS
-1015 LQSWPG
+1015 LRSWPG
-1021 KGSVFAVT
+1021 AGSVFSIT
-1029 LNLATRPVV
+1029 LNLATRPVT
-1038 PQQLMV
+1038 PSQLAA
-1044 PVVRDSQLEGVAVL
+1044 PVVRDSQLEGIRVL
-1058 CIDNERDILTA
+1058 CIDNEEDILIA
-1069 MSTLLGR
+1069 MASLLGR
-1076 WGCEVRCAVDLAEAE
+1076 WGCEVRCAQSLEQAEEIIGA
-1091 ALVADGFVP
+1091 GFLP

-1106 YHLDDGKTGLEA
+1106 YHLDDGKTGLQA
-1118 LAALQQVCGDE
+1118 LHMIRLAHGNDI
-1129 LGGIIISADRKSE
+1129 GGIIISADRKSE
-1142 LQVQIRERGYGYI
+1142 LQNQIREHGFGYV

-1164 RALMNSLLLR
+1164 RALMNSLLLPIQ

>member
-1 MAVAS
+1 
-6 LDWRGC
+6 
-12 IQKLN
+12 
-17 IYKGLSMHQGWL
+17 MHQGWL
-29 LIGLSLTYLGLL
+29 LIGLSLSYLGLL
-41 FLIAFVADKHK
+41 FLIAYVADKNK
-52 RRRLKG
+52 RHRLKG

-165 LLMVN
+165 LLMAN
-170 SGGISPT
+170 SVPAGPT
-177 SNTSELALGVTLL
+177 GNTAGLALGVALL

-225 AFIAVGGFAL
+225 AFMAVGGFAL
-235 WLILSKPGEAHEQVT
+235 WLILSKPSQARTLVAS
-250 RDFFAQVVAVSP
+250 DFLDAVVAVTP
-262 GNLLE
+262 GSLLE
-267 LAIYTVLA
+267 LAIYTLVA

-301 ARWIFPLYLFVM
+301 ARWLFPLYLFVM

-329 ADMASDTYVISLPMA
+329 AGMASDTYVISLPMS
-344 LGFDGMAM
+344 LGFDGMAL

-384 VLLRRFWR
+384 VLLRRFWQ

-456 HGNRKGVYLGLFLGV
+456 HGNRKGVYLGLALGV
-471 SLWFVTLLVESGL
+471 SLWFATLLAESGL
-484 LAGSPLAELLAP
+484 LAGSPLAALLAP
-496 PDWPAFRELSLG
+496 PDWPAFRDLSLG

-516 LFNLLGYVAG
+516 LLNLIGYVAG
-526 SLLSRPAVSE
+526 SLLSQAAVSE

-548 RDTAALYQ
+548 RDTTALYQ

-660 HIGQGISVVDREL
+660 HMGQGISVVDREL
-673 RLVAW
+673 KLVAW

-692 IQAGR
+692 IQVGR
-697 PIEEIIRYNAQQGL
+697 PIEEIIRYNAEQGL
-711 CGPGDIEEHVARRV
+711 CGPGDVEAHVARRV
-725 AFMKRGSAHISARE
+725 AFMQRGSQHISARE

-787 ERTRELSELNRQ
+787 ERTHELSELNRQ
-799 LLLVNQQVERANQS
+799 LLLVNQQVERANHS

-832 KLFTSSLLEMLPD
+832 KLFTSSLLEMLPPAD
-845 AGEQARIARHIDD
+845 EPARIARHIDD

-880 FKARKLDFALRDL
+880 FKAKKLDFALRDVF
-893 LDNLKAEFGVLA
+893 DNLKAEFGVLA
-905 QAGGIHFSVVE
+905 QAGGIQFSVVE
-916 SKHAVHSDVRLLRR
+916 SGVAVYSDVRLLRR

-951 CRRMGKKIRIE
+951 CRRLGDKVRIE

-967 PGIPQ
+967 PGIPA

-987 SRTAKEQGLGLG
+987 SRTAREQGLGLG
-999 LAIARGISQ
+999 LAIARGIAL
-1008 VLGHQLT
+1008 VLGHNLT
-1015 LQSWPG
+1015 LRSWPG
-1021 KGSVFAVT
+1021 AGSVFAIT
-1029 LNLATRPVV
+1029 LNLATRPVATTQV
-1038 PQQLMV
+1038 AAPTQ
-1044 PVVRDSQLEGVAVL
+1044 RDSQLEGIRVL
-1058 CIDNERDILTA
+1058 CIDNESDILIA
-1069 MSTLLGR
+1069 MHSLLGR
-1076 WGCEVRCAVDLAEAE
+1076 WGCEVVCAQSLAQAEDLIAG
-1091 ALVADGFVP
+1091 GFLP
-1100 RLVLSD
+1100 QLVLSD
-1106 YHLDDGKTGLEA
+1106 YHLDDGKTGLQA
-1118 LAALQQVCGDE
+1118 LHMLRLAHGNDI
-1129 LGGIIISADRKSE
+1129 GGIIISADRKSE
-1142 LQVQIRERGYGYI
+1142 LQAQIREHGYGYI

-1164 RALMNSLLLR
+1164 RALMNSILRPAKLDDDHETGNSSEF

>member
-1 MAVAS
+1 
-6 LDWRGC
+6 
-12 IQKLN
+12 
-17 IYKGLSMHQGWL
+17 MHQGWL
-29 LIGLSLTYLGLL
+29 LIGLSLSYLGLL

-52 RRRLKG
+52 RHRMKG

-137 AMVIALIA
+137 AMLIALIA

-170 SGGISPT
+170 SAGTGHASAISG
-177 SNTSELALGVTLL
+177 NTAELALGVAML

-456 HGNRKGVYLGLFLGV
+456 HGNRKGVYLGLSLGV

-711 CGPGDIEEHVARRV
+711 CGPGDIEDHVARRV

-880 FKARKLDFALRDL
+880 FKAKKLDFALRDL

-951 CRRMGKKIRIE
+951 CRRMGEKIRIE

-1029 LNLATRPVV
+1029 LNLATRPVTAH
-1038 PQQLMV
+1038 QLAA

-1091 ALVADGFVP
+1091 ALVTDGFVP

-1118 LAALQQVCGDE
+1118 LAALQRVCGDE

-1142 LQVQIRERGYGYI
+1142 LQAQIRERGYGYI

>member
-1 MAVAS
+1 
-6 LDWRGC
+6 
-12 IQKLN
+12 
-17 IYKGLSMHQGWL
+17 MHQGWL
-29 LIGLSLTYLGLL
+29 LIGLSLSYLGLL
-41 FLIAFVADKHK
+41 FLIAYVADKNK

-165 LLMVN
+165 LLMAN
-170 SGGISPT
+170 SVPAGPT
-177 SNTSELALGVTLL
+177 GNTAGLALGVALL

-225 AFIAVGGFAL
+225 AFMAVGGFAL
-235 WLILSKPGEAHEQVT
+235 WLILSKPSQARTLVAS
-250 RDFFAQVVAVSP
+250 DFLDAVVAVTP
-262 GNLLE
+262 GSLLE
-267 LAIYTVLA
+267 LAIYTLVA

-301 ARWIFPLYLFVM
+301 ARWLFPLYLFVM

-329 ADMASDTYVISLPMA
+329 AGMASDTYVISLPMS
-344 LGFDGMAM
+344 LGFDGMAL

-384 VLLRRFWR
+384 VLLRRFWQ

-456 HGNRKGVYLGLFLGV
+456 HGNRKGVYLGLALGV
-471 SLWFVTLLVESGL
+471 SLWFATLLAESGL
-484 LAGSPLAELLAP
+484 LAGSPLAALLAP
-496 PDWPAFRELSLG
+496 PDWPAFRDLSLG

-516 LFNLLGYVAG
+516 LLNLIGYVAG
-526 SLLSRPAVSE
+526 SLLSQAAVSE

-548 RDTAALYQ
+548 RDTTALYQ

-660 HIGQGISVVDREL
+660 HMGQGISVVDREL
-673 RLVAW
+673 KLVAW

-692 IQAGR
+692 IQVGR
-697 PIEEIIRYNAQQGL
+697 PIEEIIRYNAEQGL
-711 CGPGDIEEHVARRV
+711 CGPGDVEAHVARRV
-725 AFMKRGSAHISARE
+725 AFMQRGSQHISARE

-787 ERTRELSELNRQ
+787 ERTHELSELNRQ
-799 LLLVNQQVERANQS
+799 LLLVNQQVERANHS

-832 KLFTSSLLEMLPD
+832 KLFTSSLLEMLPPAD
-845 AGEQARIARHIDD
+845 EPARIARHIDD

-880 FKARKLDFALRDL
+880 FKAKKLDFALRDVF
-893 LDNLKAEFGVLA
+893 DNLKAEFGVLA
-905 QAGGIHFSVVE
+905 QAGGIQFSVVE
-916 SKHAVHSDVRLLRR
+916 SGVAVYSDVRLLRR

-951 CRRMGKKIRIE
+951 CRRLSDKVRIE

-967 PGIPQ
+967 PGIPA

-987 SRTAKEQGLGLG
+987 SRTAREQGLGLG
-999 LAIARGISQ
+999 LAIARGIAL
-1008 VLGHQLT
+1008 VLGHNLT
-1015 LQSWPG
+1015 LRSWPG
-1021 KGSVFAVT
+1021 AGSVFAIT
-1029 LNLATRPVV
+1029 LNLATRPVATTQV
-1038 PQQLMV
+1038 AAPTQ
-1044 PVVRDSQLEGVAVL
+1044 RDSQLEGIRVL
-1058 CIDNERDILTA
+1058 CIDNESDILIA
-1069 MSTLLGR
+1069 MHSLLGR
-1076 WGCEVRCAVDLAEAE
+1076 WGCEVVCAQSLAQAEDLIAG
-1091 ALVADGFVP
+1091 GFLP
-1100 RLVLSD
+1100 QLVLSD
-1106 YHLDDGKTGLEA
+1106 YHLDDGKTGLQA
-1118 LAALQQVCGDE
+1118 LHMLRLAHGNDI
-1129 LGGIIISADRKSE
+1129 GGIIISADRKSE
-1142 LQVQIRERGYGYI
+1142 LQAQIREHGYGYI

-1164 RALMNSLLLR
+1164 RALMNSILRPAKLDDDHETGNSSEF

>member
-1 MAVAS
+1 
-6 LDWRGC
+6 
-12 IQKLN
+12 
-17 IYKGLSMHQGWL
+17 MHQGWL
-29 LIGLSLTYLGLL
+29 LIGLSLAYLGLL
-41 FLIAFVADKHK
+41 FLIAYVADKNK
-52 RRRLKG
+52 RRRPKG

-137 AMVIALIA
+137 AMVISLIA
-145 IMGILPY
+145 VMGILPY

-165 LLMVN
+165 LLMAN
-170 SGGISPT
+170 STGVSPT
-177 SNTSELALGVTLL
+177 SNMAELALGVTLL

-195 ILFGTRH
+195 ILFGTRN

-225 AFIAVGGFAL
+225 AFMAVGGFAL
-235 WLILSKPGEAHEQVT
+235 WLIIARPSEARTLVAG
-250 RDFFAQVVAVSP
+250 DFLDAVVAVTP
-262 GNLLE
+262 GGLLE
-267 LAIYTVLA
+267 LAIYTLIA

-301 ARWIFPLYLFVM
+301 ARWIFPLYLFLM

-329 ADMASDTYVISLPMA
+329 ADMASDTYVISLPMS

-384 VLLRRFWR
+384 VLLRRVWQ
-392 QGRDERLVRLLLQVR
+392 QGRDERLMRLLLQVR

-419 GLYLWLGDL
+419 ALYLWLGDL

-456 HGNRKGVYLGLFLGV
+456 HGNRKGVYLGLALGV
-471 SLWFVTLLVESGL
+471 SLWFVTLLAESGL
-484 LAGSPLAELLAP
+484 LAGSPLEALLAP
-496 PDWPAFRELSLG
+496 PDWPAVRDLSLG
-508 AWCIFLSL
+508 AWCLFLSL
-516 LFNLLGYVAG
+516 LLNLAGYVAG
-526 SLLSRPAVSE
+526 SLLSRAAVSE
-536 RLQAANFVGKPS
+536 RLQAANFVGKTS
-548 RDTAALYQ
+548 RDTSALYH

-641 DEASDVFRFNRGL
+641 DEASDMFRFNRGL

-660 HIGQGISVVDREL
+660 HMGQGISVVDREL

-678 NRRYIELFHYPPGL
+678 NRRYIELFSYPPGL
-692 IQAGR
+692 IQVGR
-697 PIEEIIRYNAQQGL
+697 SIEEIIRYNAGQGL
-711 CGPGDIEEHVARRV
+711 CGQGDIEVQVARRV
-725 AFMKRGSAHISARE
+725 AFMKRGSPHVSARE

-759 MTFTDITPFRDAERV
+759 MTFTDITPFRAAERV

-787 ERTRELSELNRQ
+787 ERTHELSELNRQ

-832 KLFTSSLLEMLPD
+832 KLFTSSLLEMLPPED
-845 AGEQARIARHIDD
+845 EPARIARHIDD

-880 FKARKLDFALRDL
+880 FKAKKLDFALSDV

-905 QAGGIHFSVVE
+905 QAGGIQFSVVE
-916 SKHAVHSDVRLLRR
+916 SRLAVYSDVRLLRR

-951 CRRMGKKIRIE
+951 CRRMGDKVRIE

-967 PGIPQ
+967 PGIPEG
-972 DKQEAIFDEFSRLDH
+972 KQEAIFDEFSRLDH
-987 SRTAKEQGLGLG
+987 SRTAREQGLGLG
-999 LAIARGISQ
+999 LAIARGISL
-1008 VLGHQLT
+1008 VLGHQLS
-1015 LQSWPG
+1015 LRSWPG
-1021 KGSVFAVT
+1021 AGSVFAIT
-1029 LNLATRPVV
+1029 LNLATRPVIPSQV
-1038 PQQLMV
+1038 TTPAL
-1044 PVVRDSQLEGVAVL
+1044 RDSQLEGVRIL
-1058 CIDNERDILTA
+1058 CIDNEEDILIA
-1069 MSTLLGR
+1069 MASLLGR
-1076 WGCEVRCAVDLAEAE
+1076 WGCEVRCAQSLEQAEE
-1091 ALVADGFVP
+1091 IIGGGFLP
-1100 RLVLSD
+1100 ALVLSD
-1106 YHLDDGKTGLEA
+1106 YHLDDGKTGLQA
-1118 LAALQQVCGDE
+1118 LHMIRLAHGNGI
-1129 LGGIIISADRKSE
+1129 GGIIISADRKSE
-1142 LQVQIRERGYGYI
+1142 LQAQIREHGFGYV

-1164 RALMNSLLLR
+1164 RALMNSLLMPVQ

>member
-1 MAVAS
+1 
-6 LDWRGC
+6 
-12 IQKLN
+12 
-17 IYKGLSMHQGWL
+17 MHQGWL
-29 LIGLSLTYLGLL
+29 LIGLSLAYLGLL
-41 FLIAFVADKHK
+41 FLIAYVADKSK

-137 AMVIALIA
+137 AMVISLIA
-145 IMGILPY
+145 VMGILPY

-165 LLMVN
+165 LLMAN
-170 SGGISPT
+170 SVPAGPT
-177 SNTSELALGVTLL
+177 GNTAELALGVALL

-195 ILFGTRH
+195 ILFGTRN

-225 AFIAVGGFAL
+225 AFMAVGGFAL
-235 WLILSKPGEAHEQVT
+235 WLIIARPSEARTLVAT
-250 RDFFAQVVAVSP
+250 DFLDAVVAVSP
-262 GNLLE
+262 GSLLE
-267 LAIYTVLA
+267 LAIYTLVA

-301 ARWIFPLYLFVM
+301 ARWLFPLYLFLM

-329 ADMASDTYVISLPMA
+329 AEMASDTYVISLPMS

-384 VLLRRFWR
+384 VLLRRFWQ
-392 QGRDERLVRLLLQVR
+392 QGRDERLMRLLLQVR

-419 GLYLWLGDL
+419 VLYLWLGDL

-456 HGNRKGVYLGLFLGV
+456 HGNRKGVYLGLTLGV
-471 SLWFVTLLVESGL
+471 SLWFLTLLAESGL
-484 LAGSPLAELLAP
+484 LAGSPLEALLAP

-516 LFNLLGYVAG
+516 LLNLLGYVAG
-526 SLLSRPAVSE
+526 SLLSRAAVSE

-548 RDTAALYQ
+548 RDTTALYQ

-587 RGGTLAPQMQ
+587 HGGTLTPQMQ
-597 ASAELIA
+597 ASADLIA

-660 HIGQGISVVDREL
+660 HMGQGISVVDREL
-673 RLVAW
+673 KLVAW
-678 NRRYIELFHYPPGL
+678 NRRYIELFHYPHGL
-692 IQAGR
+692 IQVGR
-697 PIEEIIRYNAQQGL
+697 SIEEIIRYNAEQGL
-711 CGPGDIEEHVARRV
+711 CGPGDIEAQVARRV
-725 AFMKRGSAHISARE
+725 AFMKRGSPHVSARE

-759 MTFTDITPFRDAERV
+759 MTFTDITPFRAAERV

-787 ERTRELSELNRQ
+787 ERTHELSELNRQ
-799 LLLVNQQVERANQS
+799 LLLVNQQVERANHS

-832 KLFTSSLLEMLPD
+832 KLFTSSLLEMLPQGGGQ
-845 AGEQARIARHIDD
+845 GEEQRAEQVRIARHIDD

-880 FKARKLDFALRDL
+880 FKARKLDFALSDVL
-893 LDNLKAEFGVLA
+893 GNLKAEFGVLA
-905 QAGGIHFSVVE
+905 QAGEIQFSVVE
-916 SKHAVHSDVRLLRR
+916 SRLAVYSDVRLLRR

-951 CRRMGKKIRIE
+951 CRRLGDKVRIE

-967 PGIPQ
+967 PGIPL

-987 SRTAKEQGLGLG
+987 SRTAREQGLGLG

-1008 VLGHQLT
+1008 VLGHQLS
-1015 LQSWPG
+1015 LRSWPG
-1021 KGSVFAVT
+1021 AGSVFAIT
-1029 LNLATRPVV
+1029 LNLATRPVM
-1038 PQQLMV
+1038 PS
-1044 PVVRDSQLEGVAVL
+1044 PVAAPAVRDSQLEGVRIL
-1058 CIDNERDILTA
+1058 CIDNEEEILIA
-1069 MSTLLGR
+1069 MASLLGR
-1076 WGCEVRCAVDLAEAE
+1076 WGCEVRCAQSLEQAEEIIGA
-1091 ALVADGFVP
+1091 GFLP

-1106 YHLDDGKTGLEA
+1106 YHLDDGKTGLQA
-1118 LAALQQVCGDE
+1118 LHMVRLAHGNGI
-1129 LGGIIISADRKSE
+1129 GGIIISADRKSE
-1142 LQVQIRERGYGYI
+1142 LQTQIREHGFGYV

-1164 RALMNSLLLR
+1164 RALMNSLLLPIE

>member
-1 MAVAS
+1 
-6 LDWRGC
+6 
-12 IQKLN
+12 
-17 IYKGLSMHQGWL
+17 MHQGWL
-29 LIGLSLTYLGLL
+29 LIGLSLSYLGLL
-41 FLIAFVADKHK
+41 FLIAYVADKNK

-165 LLMVN
+165 LLMAN
-170 SGGISPT
+170 SVPAGPT
-177 SNTSELALGVTLL
+177 GNTAGLALGVALL

-225 AFIAVGGFAL
+225 AFMAVGGFAL
-235 WLILSKPGEAHEQVT
+235 WLILSKPSQARTLVAS
-250 RDFFAQVVAVSP
+250 DFLDAVVAVTP
-262 GNLLE
+262 GSLLE
-267 LAIYTVLA
+267 LAIYTLVA

-301 ARWIFPLYLFVM
+301 ARWLFPLYLFVM

-329 ADMASDTYVISLPMA
+329 AGMASDTYVISLPMS
-344 LGFDGMAM
+344 LGFDGMAL

-384 VLLRRFWR
+384 VLLRRFWQ

-456 HGNRKGVYLGLFLGV
+456 HGNRKGVYLGLALGV
-471 SLWFVTLLVESGL
+471 SLWFATLLAESGL
-484 LAGSPLAELLAP
+484 LAGSPLAALLAP
-496 PDWPAFRELSLG
+496 PDWPAFRDLSLG

-516 LFNLLGYVAG
+516 LLNLVGYVAG
-526 SLLSRPAVSE
+526 SLLSQAAVSE

-548 RDTAALYQ
+548 RDTTALYQ

-660 HIGQGISVVDREL
+660 HMGQGISVVDREL
-673 RLVAW
+673 KLVAW

-692 IQAGR
+692 IQVGR
-697 PIEEIIRYNAQQGL
+697 PIEEIIRYNAEQGL
-711 CGPGDIEEHVARRV
+711 CGPGDVEAHVARRV
-725 AFMKRGSAHISARE
+725 AFMQRGSQHISARE

-787 ERTRELSELNRQ
+787 ERTHELSELNRQ
-799 LLLVNQQVERANQS
+799 LLLVNQQVERANHS

-832 KLFTSSLLEMLPD
+832 KLFTSSLLEMLPPAD
-845 AGEQARIARHIDD
+845 EPARIARHIDD

-880 FKARKLDFALRDL
+880 FKAKKLDFALRDVF
-893 LDNLKAEFGVLA
+893 DNLKAEFGVLA
-905 QAGGIHFSVVE
+905 QAGGIQFSVVE
-916 SKHAVHSDVRLLRR
+916 SGVAVYSDVRLLRR

-951 CRRMGKKIRIE
+951 CRRLGDKVRIE

-967 PGIPQ
+967 PGIPA

-987 SRTAKEQGLGLG
+987 SRTAREQGLGLG
-999 LAIARGISQ
+999 LAIARGIAL
-1008 VLGHQLT
+1008 VLGHNLT
-1015 LQSWPG
+1015 LRSWPG
-1021 KGSVFAVT
+1021 AGSVFAIT
-1029 LNLATRPVV
+1029 LNLATRPVATTQV
-1038 PQQLMV
+1038 AAPTQ
-1044 PVVRDSQLEGVAVL
+1044 RDSQLEGIRVL
-1058 CIDNERDILTA
+1058 CIDNESDILIA
-1069 MSTLLGR
+1069 MHSLLGR
-1076 WGCEVRCAVDLAEAE
+1076 WGCEVVCAQSLAQAEDLIAG
-1091 ALVADGFVP
+1091 GFLP
-1100 RLVLSD
+1100 QLVLSD
-1106 YHLDDGKTGLEA
+1106 YHLDDGKTGLQA
-1118 LAALQQVCGDE
+1118 LHMLRLAHGNDI
-1129 LGGIIISADRKSE
+1129 GGIIISADRKSE
-1142 LQVQIRERGYGYI
+1142 LQAQIREHGYGYI

-1164 RALMNSLLLR
+1164 RALMNSILRPAKLDDDHETGNSSEF

>member
-1 MAVAS
+1 
-6 LDWRGC
+6 
-12 IQKLN
+12 
-17 IYKGLSMHQGWL
+17 MHQGWL
-29 LIGLSLTYLGLL
+29 LIGLSLAYLGLL
-41 FLIAFVADKHK
+41 FLIAYVADKSK

-165 LLMVN
+165 LLMAN
-170 SGGISPT
+170 SVSAGPT
-177 SNTSELALGVTLL
+177 GNTAGLALGVALL

-195 ILFGTRH
+195 ILFGTRN

-225 AFIAVGGFAL
+225 AFVTVGGFAL
-235 WLILSKPGEAHEQVT
+235 WLILSKPSQARTLVAS
-250 RDFFAQVVAVSP
+250 DFLDAVVAVTP
-262 GNLLE
+262 GGLLE
-267 LAIYTVLA
+267 LAIYTLVA

-301 ARWIFPLYLFVM
+301 ARWLFPLYLFVM

-329 ADMASDTYVISLPMA
+329 AGMASDTYVISLPMS

-384 VLLRRFWR
+384 VLLRRFWQ

-456 HGNRKGVYLGLFLGV
+456 HGNRKGVYLGLALGV
-471 SLWFVTLLVESGL
+471 SLWFATLLAESGL
-484 LAGSPLAELLAP
+484 LAGSPLESLLAP
-496 PDWPAFRELSLG
+496 PDWPAFRDLSLG

-516 LFNLLGYVAG
+516 LLNLLGYVAG
-526 SLLSRPAVSE
+526 SLLSRAAVSE

-548 RDTAALYQ
+548 RDTTALYQ

-660 HIGQGISVVDREL
+660 HMGQGISVVDREL
-673 RLVAW
+673 KLVAW

-692 IQAGR
+692 IQMGR
-697 PIEEIIRYNAQQGL
+697 SIEEIIRYNAEQGL
-711 CGPGDIEEHVARRV
+711 CGPGDIEAQVARRV
-725 AFMKRGSAHISARE
+725 AFMQRGSPHISARE

-787 ERTRELSELNRQ
+787 ERTHELSELNRQ
-799 LLLVNQQVERANQS
+799 LLLVNQQVERANHS

-832 KLFTSSLLEMLPD
+832 KLFTSSLLEMLPPRD
-845 AGEQARIARHIDD
+845 ETARIARHIDD

-880 FKARKLDFALRDL
+880 FKAKKLDFALHDVF
-893 LDNLKAEFGVLA
+893 DNLKAEFGVLA
-905 QAGGIHFSVVE
+905 QAGGIQFSVVE
-916 SKHAVHSDVRLLRR
+916 SKLAVYSDVRLLRR

-951 CRRMGKKIRIE
+951 CRRLGDKVRIE

-967 PGIPQ
+967 PGIPA

-999 LAIARGISQ
+999 LAIARGIAL
-1008 VLGHQLT
+1008 VLGHNLT
-1015 LQSWPG
+1015 LRSWPG
-1021 KGSVFAVT
+1021 AGSVFAIT
-1029 LNLATRPVV
+1029 LNLATRPVATTQV
-1038 PQQLMV
+1038 AAPAL
-1044 PVVRDSQLEGVAVL
+1044 RDSQLEGVRVL
-1058 CIDNERDILTA
+1058 CIDNEGDILIA
-1069 MSTLLGR
+1069 MHSLLGR
-1076 WGCEVRCAVDLAEAE
+1076 WGCEVVCAQSQAQAEDLIAG
-1091 ALVADGFVP
+1091 GFLP
-1100 RLVLSD
+1100 QLVLSD
-1106 YHLDDGKTGLEA
+1106 YHLDDGKTGLQA
-1118 LAALQQVCGDE
+1118 LHMLRLAHGNDI
-1129 LGGIIISADRKSE
+1129 GGIIISADRKSE
-1142 LQVQIRERGYGYI
+1142 LQAQIREHGYGYI

-1164 RALMNSLLLR
+1164 RALMNSILRPAKLDDDHETSNSSDF

>member
-1 MAVAS
+1 
-6 LDWRGC
+6 
-12 IQKLN
+12 
-17 IYKGLSMHQGWL
+17 MHQGWL
-29 LIGLSLTYLGLL
+29 LIGLSLAYLGLL
-41 FLIAFVADKHK
+41 FLIAYVADKSK

-137 AMVIALIA
+137 AMVISLIA
-145 IMGILPY
+145 VMGILPY

-165 LLMVN
+165 LLMAN
-170 SGGISPT
+170 SVPAGPT
-177 SNTSELALGVTLL
+177 GNTAELALGVALL

-195 ILFGTRH
+195 ILFGTRN

-225 AFIAVGGFAL
+225 AFMAVGGFAL
-235 WLILSKPGEAHEQVT
+235 WLIIARPSEARTLVAT
-250 RDFFAQVVAVSP
+250 DFLDAVVAVSP
-262 GNLLE
+262 GSLLE
-267 LAIYTVLA
+267 LAIYTLVA

-301 ARWIFPLYLFVM
+301 ARWLFPLYLFLM

-329 ADMASDTYVISLPMA
+329 ADMASDTYVISLPMS

-384 VLLRRFWR
+384 VLLRRFWQ
-392 QGRDERLVRLLLQVR
+392 QGRDERLMRLLLQVR

-419 GLYLWLGDL
+419 VLYLWLGDL

-456 HGNRKGVYLGLFLGV
+456 HGNRKGVYLGLALGV
-471 SLWFVTLLVESGL
+471 SLWFLTLLAESGL
-484 LAGSPLAELLAP
+484 LAGSPLEALLAP

-516 LFNLLGYVAG
+516 LLNLLGYVAG
-526 SLLSRPAVSE
+526 SLLSRAAVSE

-548 RDTAALYQ
+548 RDTTALYQ

-587 RGGTLAPQMQ
+587 HGGTLAPQMQ
-597 ASAELIA
+597 ASADLIA

-660 HIGQGISVVDREL
+660 HMGQGISVVDREL
-673 RLVAW
+673 KLVAW
-678 NRRYIELFHYPPGL
+678 NRRYIELFHYPHGL
-692 IQAGR
+692 IQVGR
-697 PIEEIIRYNAQQGL
+697 SIEEIIRYNAEQGL
-711 CGPGDIEEHVARRV
+711 CGPGDIEAQVARRV
-725 AFMKRGSAHISARE
+725 AFMKRGSPHVSARE

-759 MTFTDITPFRDAERV
+759 MTFTDITPFRAAERV

-787 ERTRELSELNRQ
+787 ERTHELSELNRQ
-799 LLLVNQQVERANQS
+799 LLLVNQQVERANHS

-832 KLFTSSLLEMLPD
+832 KLFTSSLLEMLSQGGEQT
-845 AGEQARIARHIDD
+845 AEQARIARHIDD

-880 FKARKLDFALRDL
+880 FKARKLDFALSDVL
-893 LDNLKAEFGVLA
+893 GNLKAEFGVLA
-905 QAGGIHFSVVE
+905 QAGEIQFSVVE
-916 SKHAVHSDVRLLRR
+916 SRLAVYSDVRLLRR

-951 CRRMGKKIRIE
+951 CRRLGDKVRIE

-967 PGIPQ
+967 PGIPL

-987 SRTAKEQGLGLG
+987 SRTAREQGLGLG

-1008 VLGHQLT
+1008 VLGHQLS
-1015 LQSWPG
+1015 LRSWPG
-1021 KGSVFAVT
+1021 AGSVFAIT
-1029 LNLATRPVV
+1029 LNIATRPVM
-1038 PQQLMV
+1038 PS
-1044 PVVRDSQLEGVAVL
+1044 PVAAPAVRDSQLEGVRIL
-1058 CIDNERDILTA
+1058 CIDNEEEILIA
-1069 MSTLLGR
+1069 MASLLGR
-1076 WGCEVRCAVDLAEAE
+1076 WGCEVRCAQSLEQAEEIIGA
-1091 ALVADGFVP
+1091 GFLP

-1106 YHLDDGKTGLEA
+1106 YHLDDGKTGLQA
-1118 LAALQQVCGDE
+1118 LHMIRLAHGNGI
-1129 LGGIIISADRKSE
+1129 GGIIISADRKSE
-1142 LQVQIRERGYGYI
+1142 LQTQIREHGFGYV

-1164 RALMNSLLLR
+1164 RALMNSLLLPIE

>member
-1 MAVAS
+1 
-6 LDWRGC
+6 
-12 IQKLN
+12 
-17 IYKGLSMHQGWL
+17 MHQGWL
-29 LIGLSLTYLGLL
+29 LIGLSLSYLGLL
-41 FLIAFVADKHK
+41 FLIAYVADKNK

-165 LLMVN
+165 LLMAN
-170 SGGISPT
+170 SVPAGPT
-177 SNTSELALGVTLL
+177 GNTAGLALGVALL

-225 AFIAVGGFAL
+225 AFMAVGGFAL
-235 WLILSKPGEAHEQVT
+235 WLILSKPSQARTLVAS
-250 RDFFAQVVAVSP
+250 DFLDAVVAVTP
-262 GNLLE
+262 GSLLE
-267 LAIYTVLA
+267 LAIYTLVA

-301 ARWIFPLYLFVM
+301 ARWLFPLYLFVM

-329 ADMASDTYVISLPMA
+329 AGMASDTYVISLPMS
-344 LGFDGMAM
+344 LGFDGMAL

-456 HGNRKGVYLGLFLGV
+456 HGNRKGVYLGLALGV
-471 SLWFVTLLVESGL
+471 SLWFATLLAESGL
-484 LAGSPLAELLAP
+484 LAGSPLAALLAP
-496 PDWPAFRELSLG
+496 PDWPAFRDLSLG

-516 LFNLLGYVAG
+516 LLNLIGYVAG
-526 SLLSRPAVSE
+526 SLLSQAAVSE

-548 RDTAALYQ
+548 RDTTALYQ

-660 HIGQGISVVDREL
+660 HMGQGISVVDREL
-673 RLVAW
+673 KLVAW

-692 IQAGR
+692 IQVGR
-697 PIEEIIRYNAQQGL
+697 PIEEIIRYNAEQGL
-711 CGPGDIEEHVARRV
+711 CGPGDVEAHVARRV
-725 AFMKRGSAHISARE
+725 AFMQRGSQHISARE

-787 ERTRELSELNRQ
+787 ERTHELSELNRQ
-799 LLLVNQQVERANQS
+799 LLLVNQQVERANHS

-832 KLFTSSLLEMLPD
+832 KLFTSSLLEMLPP
-845 AGEQARIARHIDD
+845 ANEPARIARHIDD

-880 FKARKLDFALRDL
+880 FKAKKLDFALRDVF
-893 LDNLKAEFGVLA
+893 DNLKAEFGVLA
-905 QAGGIHFSVVE
+905 QAGGIQFSVVE
-916 SKHAVHSDVRLLRR
+916 SGVAVYSDVRLLRR

-951 CRRMGKKIRIE
+951 CRRLGDKVRIE

-967 PGIPQ
+967 PGIPA

-987 SRTAKEQGLGLG
+987 SRTAREQGLGLG
-999 LAIARGISQ
+999 LAIARGIAL
-1008 VLGHQLT
+1008 VLGHNLT
-1015 LQSWPG
+1015 LRSWPG
-1021 KGSVFAVT
+1021 AGSVFAIT
-1029 LNLATRPVV
+1029 LNLATRPVATTQV
-1038 PQQLMV
+1038 AAPTQ
-1044 PVVRDSQLEGVAVL
+1044 RDSQLEGIRVL
-1058 CIDNERDILTA
+1058 CIDNESDILIA
-1069 MSTLLGR
+1069 MHSLLGR
-1076 WGCEVRCAVDLAEAE
+1076 WGCEVVCAQSLAQAEDLIAG
-1091 ALVADGFVP
+1091 GFLP
-1100 RLVLSD
+1100 QLVLSD
-1106 YHLDDGKTGLEA
+1106 YHLDDGKTGLQA
-1118 LAALQQVCGDE
+1118 LHMLRLAHGNDI
-1129 LGGIIISADRKSE
+1129 GGIIISADRKSE
-1142 LQVQIRERGYGYI
+1142 LQAQIREHGYGYI

-1164 RALMNSLLLR
+1164 RALMNSILRPAKLDDDHETGNSSEF

>member
-1 MAVAS
+1 
-6 LDWRGC
+6 
-12 IQKLN
+12 
-17 IYKGLSMHQGWL
+17 MHQGWL
-29 LIGLSLTYLGLL
+29 LIGLSLSYLGLL
-41 FLIAFVADKHK
+41 FLIAYVADKNK

-165 LLMVN
+165 LLMAN
-170 SGGISPT
+170 SVPAGPT
-177 SNTSELALGVTLL
+177 GNTAGLALGVALL

-225 AFIAVGGFAL
+225 AFMAVGGFAL
-235 WLILSKPGEAHEQVT
+235 WLILSKPSQARTLVAS
-250 RDFFAQVVAVSP
+250 DFLDAVVAVTP
-262 GNLLE
+262 GSLLE
-267 LAIYTVLA
+267 LAIYTLVA

-301 ARWIFPLYLFVM
+301 ARWLFPLYLFVM

-329 ADMASDTYVISLPMA
+329 AGMASDTYVISLPMS
-344 LGFDGMAM
+344 LGFDGM
-352 LAFLGGTSAAT
+352 
-363 GMVIVCTIALAIM
+363 
-376 VSNDLVLP
+376 
-384 VLLRRFWR
+384 
-392 QGRDERLVRLLLQVR
+392 
-407 RGAILLILLAAW
+407 
-419 GLYLWLGDL
+419 
-428 TSLSRI
+428 
-434 GYLSFGAVAQF
+434 
-445 APALLLGLYWR
+445 ALLLGLYWR
-456 HGNRKGVYLGLFLGV
+456 HGNRKGVYLGLALGV
-471 SLWFVTLLVESGL
+471 SLWFATLLAESGL
-484 LAGSPLAELLAP
+484 LAGSPLAALLAP
-496 PDWPAFRELSLG
+496 PDWPAFRDLSLG

-516 LFNLLGYVAG
+516 LLNLIGYVAG
-526 SLLSRPAVSE
+526 SLLSQAAVSE

-548 RDTAALYQ
+548 RDTTALYQ

-660 HIGQGISVVDREL
+660 HMGQGISVVDREL
-673 RLVAW
+673 KLVAW

-692 IQAGR
+692 IQVGR
-697 PIEEIIRYNAQQGL
+697 PIEEIIRYNAEQGL
-711 CGPGDIEEHVARRV
+711 CGPGDVEAHVARRV
-725 AFMKRGSAHISARE
+725 AFMQRGSQHISARE

-787 ERTRELSELNRQ
+787 ERTHELSELNRQ
-799 LLLVNQQVERANQS
+799 LLLVNQQVERANHS

-832 KLFTSSLLEMLPD
+832 KLFTSSLLEMLPPAD
-845 AGEQARIARHIDD
+845 EPARIARHIDD

-880 FKARKLDFALRDL
+880 FKAKKLDFALRDVF
-893 LDNLKAEFGVLA
+893 DNLKAEFGVLA
-905 QAGGIHFSVVE
+905 QAGGIQFSVVE
-916 SKHAVHSDVRLLRR
+916 SGVAVYSDVRLLRR

-951 CRRMGKKIRIE
+951 CRRLGDKVRIE

-967 PGIPQ
+967 PGIPA

-987 SRTAKEQGLGLG
+987 SRTAREQGLGLG
-999 LAIARGISQ
+999 LAIARGIAL
-1008 VLGHQLT
+1008 VLGHNLT
-1015 LQSWPG
+1015 LRSWPG
-1021 KGSVFAVT
+1021 AGSVFAIT
-1029 LNLATRPVV
+1029 LNLATRPVATTQV
-1038 PQQLMV
+1038 AAPTQ
-1044 PVVRDSQLEGVAVL
+1044 RDSQLEGIRVL
-1058 CIDNERDILTA
+1058 CIDNESDILIA
-1069 MSTLLGR
+1069 MHSLLGR
-1076 WGCEVRCAVDLAEAE
+1076 WGCEVVCAQSLAQAEDLIAG
-1091 ALVADGFVP
+1091 GFLP
-1100 RLVLSD
+1100 QLVLSD
-1106 YHLDDGKTGLEA
+1106 YHLDDGKTGLQA
-1118 LAALQQVCGDE
+1118 LHMLRLAHGNDI
-1129 LGGIIISADRKSE
+1129 GGIIISADRKSE
-1142 LQVQIRERGYGYI
+1142 LQAQIREHGYGYI

-1164 RALMNSLLLR
+1164 RALMNSILRPAKLDDDHETGNSSEF

>member
-1 MAVAS
+1 
-6 LDWRGC
+6 
-12 IQKLN
+12 
-17 IYKGLSMHQGWL
+17 MHQGWL
-29 LIGLSLTYLGLL
+29 LIGLSLSYLGLL

-52 RRRLKG
+52 RHRMKG

-456 HGNRKGVYLGLFLGV
+456 HGNRKGVYLGLSLGV

-496 PDWPAFRELSLG
+496 PDLPAFRELSLG

-711 CGPGDIEEHVARRV
+711 CGPGDIEDHVARRV

-880 FKARKLDFALRDL
+880 FKAKKLDFALRDL

-951 CRRMGKKIRIE
+951 CRRMGEKIRIE

-1029 LNLATRPVV
+1029 LNLATRPVTAH
-1038 PQQLMV
+1038 QLAA

-1118 LAALQQVCGDE
+1118 LAALQRVCGDE

-1142 LQVQIRERGYGYI
+1142 LQAQIRERGYGYI